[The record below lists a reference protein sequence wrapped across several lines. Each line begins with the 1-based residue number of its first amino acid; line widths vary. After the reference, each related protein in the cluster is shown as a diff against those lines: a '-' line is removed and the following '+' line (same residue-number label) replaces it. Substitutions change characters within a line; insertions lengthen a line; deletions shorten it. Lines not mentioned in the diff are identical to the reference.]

1 MKNSKNFNIFIL
13 WSVVIF
19 MILIMIFPG
28 SIVLGEETKSV
39 QNDGAVEITSTT
51 FESNTV
57 AKDISNNLRI
67 DYKILNKDKLKDGD
81 KIVISLPDIFKDIEP
96 KCPDQHFK
104 DFDVKDGV
112 VTLTFNENVEKAVT
126 GYMIIRF
133 VGNSNIRKG
142 ISYPVSIDL
151 NGKPSTIYI
160 TGEEYSHPSSGRQ
173 YPLMYKTADLPMAA
187 TDKEQGRE
195 YYGEI
200 VDRNKP
206 IKYFVEI
213 NLGDGSDP
221 NTRSYLRNAQFVD
234 NIPKGMALDV
244 NSIKIIKGNYF
255 EKNNKDNYDWLPKDV
270 TRDFLERNDGIIA
283 NTKHLEINFGDI
295 RYERYTVIYETRI
308 TSTESGYLN
317 DAKLYYD
324 DDKEL
329 PSKHY
334 SKLSKDAGALNVYK
348 YVDKTKVKNNPNDQK
363 IKYDIKFDS
372 YGYFFKNTLNI
383 IDKLDPRLSDIKI
396 TSTDQFITDFN
407 ENTKEL
413 VIKNSNGDIDAK
425 KPAYITIEA
434 SMKNVSPG
442 DEVKNIA
449 YINGNPTNE
458 VSTKKNPLVEIIKVS
473 KDDAESNLLEG
484 AVFKLTTKGGKA
496 VKDVYNQYIKT
507 FTSSSEGPIKFE
519 LPNGDY
525 KLEEIKAPKGYK
537 LDKTTIGFTVNDE
550 SKIVKLIVKDEPL
563 PTSCNLV
570 INKINEKGVPILG
583 ARFKFFK
590 EESPKKPIKFAYN
603 KNSKVYELDQMGDGK
618 LTPSKNDASF
628 KINNLPYGKYILKE
642 VQAPKGYKLSEDIY
656 ITLDYKKSFYKI
668 GKEGEEI
675 ILNKNTET
683 NTYDISVKN
692 IPRIILPETGGSGT
706 FKFSFIGIT
715 LLAGVL
721 SLLVT
726 TEFILRERKN

>member
-1 MKNSKNFNIFIL
+1 MKNSKNFNIFTL
-13 WSVVIF
+13 WSVVIS
-19 MILIMIFPG
+19 MIVIMIFPG
-28 SIVLGEETKSV
+28 SIVLGEESKSV

-96 KCPDQHFK
+96 KCHDQHFK

-142 ISYPVSIDL
+142 VSYPVSIDL
-151 NGKPSTIYI
+151 NGKPSTVYI
-160 TGEEYSHPSSGRQ
+160 TGEEYSHPSSGGQ
-173 YPLMYKTADLPMAA
+173 YPLMYKTADLPTAA

-213 NLGDGSDP
+213 NLGDGVNP
-221 NTRSYLRNAQFVD
+221 NTRSYLSNADFFD

-244 NSIKIIKGNYF
+244 NSICIKRMGY
-255 EKNNKDNYDWLPKDV
+255 YDERSSDV
-270 TRDFLERNDGIIA
+270 TKGFWESNRIKAD
-283 NTKHLEINFGDI
+283 TKHLEINFGDI
-295 RYERYTVIYETRI
+295 IYERYTVIYEARI

-372 YGYFFKNTLNI
+372 YGYFFKDTLNI

-396 TSTDQFITDFN
+396 TATDQFITDFD

-434 SMKNVSPG
+434 SMKNVGPG
-442 DEVKNIA
+442 EVVKNIA
-449 YINGNPTNE
+449 YVNGNPTNE
-458 VSTKKNPLVEIIKVS
+458 VSTRKNPIVEFILS
-473 KDDAESNLLEG
+473 AEYDDLSLLEG
-484 AVFKLTTKGGKA
+484 AVFKLTTKEGET
-496 VKDVYNQYIKT
+496 VRDIYNEEIKT
-507 FTSSSEGPIKFE
+507 FTFKNGEPLRFE
-519 LPNGDY
+519 LPDGVYN
-525 KLEEIKAPKGYK
+525 LEQIKAPDGYELNK
-537 LDKTTIGFTVNDE
+537 TPIQFIVNEYSKVVKVPWEGNPIKTTVNLA
-550 SKIVKLIVKDEPL
+550 IH
-563 PTSCNLV
+563 
-570 INKINEKGVPILG
+570 KINEKGIPILG
-583 ARFKFFK
+583 ANFKLFK

-603 KNSKVYELDQMGDGK
+603 KNLKVYELDPMGGGK
-618 LTPSKNDASF
+618 LIPSKDGASF

-642 VQAPKGYKLSEDIY
+642 VKAPKGYKLSDDIY
-656 ITLDYKKSFYKI
+656 ITLDFEESFYRV
-668 GKEGEEI
+668 GKQGKKI

-683 NTYDISVKN
+683 NTYDISVEN
-692 IPRIILPETGGSGT
+692 VPRIILPETGGSGT
-706 FKFSFIGIT
+706 SKFSFIGIT

-721 SLLVT
+721 SLVST
-726 TEFILRERKN
+726 TEFILKEREN

>member
-1 MKNSKNFNIFIL
+1 MKNSKNFNIFTL
-13 WSVVIF
+13 WSVVIS
-19 MILIMIFPG
+19 MIVIMIFPG
-28 SIVLGEETKSV
+28 SIVLGEESKSV

-142 ISYPVSIDL
+142 VSYPVSIDL
-151 NGKPSTIYI
+151 NGKPSTVYI
-160 TGEEYSHPSSGRQ
+160 TGEEYSNPSSGGQ
-173 YPLMYKTADLPMAA
+173 YPLMYKTADLPTAA

-213 NLGDGSDP
+213 NLGDGVNP
-221 NTRSYLRNAQFVD
+221 NTRSYLSNADFFD

-244 NSIKIIKGNYF
+244 NSICIKRMGY
-255 EKNNKDNYDWLPKDV
+255 YDERSSDV
-270 TRDFLERNDGIIA
+270 TKDFWESNRIKAD
-283 NTKHLEINFGDI
+283 TKHLEINFGDI

-372 YGYFFKNTLNI
+372 YGYFFKDTLNI

-396 TSTDQFITDFN
+396 TATDQFITDFD

-434 SMKNVSPG
+434 SMKNVGPG
-442 DEVKNIA
+442 EVVKNIA
-449 YINGNPTNE
+449 YVNGNPTNE
-458 VSTKKNPLVEIIKVS
+458 VSTRKNPIVEFILS
-473 KDDAESNLLEG
+473 SEYDDPSLLEG
-484 AVFKLTTKGGKA
+484 AVFKLTTKEGET
-496 VKDVYNQYIKT
+496 VRDIYNEEIKT
-507 FTSSSEGPIKFE
+507 FTFKNGDPLRFE
-519 LPNGDY
+519 LPDGVYN
-525 KLEEIKAPKGYK
+525 LEQIKAPEGYELNK
-537 LDKTTIGFTVNDE
+537 TPIQFIVNEDSKVVKVPWEGNPIKTTVNLA
-550 SKIVKLIVKDEPL
+550 IH
-563 PTSCNLV
+563 
-570 INKINEKGVPILG
+570 KINEKGLPILG
-583 ARFKFFK
+583 ANFKLFK

-603 KNSKVYELDQMGDGK
+603 KNLKVYELDPMGGGK
-618 LTPSKNDASF
+618 LIPSKDGASF

-642 VQAPKGYKLSEDIY
+642 VKAPKGYKLSDDIY
-656 ITLDYKKSFYKI
+656 ITLDSEESFYRV
-668 GKEGEEI
+668 GKQGEKI

-683 NTYDISVKN
+683 NTYDISVEN
-692 IPRIILPETGGSGT
+692 VPRIILPETGGSGT
-706 FKFSFIGIT
+706 SKFSFIGIT
-715 LLAGVL
+715 LLAAVL
-721 SLLVT
+721 SLVST
-726 TEFILRERKN
+726 TEFVLKEREN

>member
-1 MKNSKNFNIFIL
+1 MKNSKNFNIFTL
-13 WSVVIF
+13 WSVVIS
-19 MILIMIFPG
+19 MIVIMIFPG
-28 SIVLGEETKSV
+28 SIVLGEESKSV

-142 ISYPVSIDL
+142 VSYPVSIDL
-151 NGKPSTIYI
+151 NGKPSTVYI
-160 TGEEYSHPSSGRQ
+160 TGEEYSHPSSGGQ
-173 YPLMYKTADLPMAA
+173 YPLMYKTADLPTAA

-213 NLGDGSDP
+213 NLGDGVNP
-221 NTRSYLRNAQFVD
+221 NTRSYLSNADFFD

-244 NSIKIIKGNYF
+244 NSISIKRMGY
-255 EKNNKDNYDWLPKDV
+255 YDERSSDV
-270 TRDFLERNDGIIA
+270 TKDFWESNRIKAD
-283 NTKHLEINFGDI
+283 TKHLEINFGDI

-348 YVDKTKVKNNPNDQK
+348 YVDKTKVTNNPNDQK

-372 YGYFFKNTLNI
+372 YGYFFKDTLNI

-396 TSTDQFITDFN
+396 TATDQFITDFY

-434 SMKNVSPG
+434 SMKNVGPG
-442 DEVKNIA
+442 EVVKNIA
-449 YINGNPTNE
+449 YVNGNPTNE
-458 VSTKKNPLVEIIKVS
+458 VSTRKNPIVEFILS
-473 KDDAESNLLEG
+473 AEYYDPSLLEG
-484 AVFKLTTKGGKA
+484 AVFKLTTKEGET
-496 VKDVYNQYIKT
+496 VRDIYNEEIKT
-507 FTSSSEGPIKFE
+507 FTFKNGEPLRFE
-519 LPNGDY
+519 LPDGVYN
-525 KLEEIKAPKGYK
+525 LEQIKAPEGYELNK
-537 LDKTTIGFTVNDE
+537 TPIQFIVNEDSKVVKVPWEGNPIKTTVNLA
-550 SKIVKLIVKDEPL
+550 IH
-563 PTSCNLV
+563 
-570 INKINEKGVPILG
+570 KINEKGLPILG
-583 ARFKFFK
+583 ANFKLFK

-603 KNSKVYELDQMGDGK
+603 KNFKVYELDPMGGGK
-618 LTPSKNDASF
+618 LIPSKDGASF

-642 VQAPKGYKLSEDIY
+642 VKAPKGYKLSDDIY
-656 ITLDYKKSFYKI
+656 ITLDFEESFYRV
-668 GKEGEEI
+668 GKQGEKI

-683 NTYDISVKN
+683 NTYDISVEN
-692 IPRIILPETGGSGT
+692 VPRIILPETGGSGT
-706 FKFSFIGIT
+706 SKFSFIGIT

-721 SLLVT
+721 SLVST
-726 TEFILRERKN
+726 TEFVLKEREN

>member
-1 MKNSKNFNIFIL
+1 MKNSKNFNIFTL
-13 WSVVIF
+13 WSVVIS
-19 MILIMIFPG
+19 MILIMISPG
-28 SIVLGEETKSV
+28 IIVLGEETKSV

-57 AKDISNNLRI
+57 AKGISNNLRI

-96 KCPDQHFK
+96 KCHDQHFK

-142 ISYPVSIDL
+142 VSYPVSIDL
-151 NGKPSTIYI
+151 NGKPSTVYI
-160 TGEEYSHPSSGRQ
+160 TGEEYSNSSSGGQ
-173 YPLMYKTADLPMAA
+173 YPLMYKTADLPTAA

-213 NLGDGSDP
+213 NLGDGVNP
-221 NTRSYLRNAQFVD
+221 NTRSYLSNADFFD

-244 NSIKIIKGNYF
+244 NSICIKRMGY
-255 EKNNKDNYDWLPKDV
+255 YDERSSDV
-270 TRDFLERNDGIIA
+270 TKDFGESNRIKAD
-283 NTKHLEINFGDI
+283 TKHLEINFGDI

-348 YVDKTKVKNNPNDQK
+348 YVDKTKVTNNPNDQK

-372 YGYFFKNTLNI
+372 YGYFFKDTLNI

-396 TSTDQFITDFN
+396 TATDQFITDFY

-434 SMKNVSPG
+434 SMKNVGPG
-442 DEVKNIA
+442 EVVKNIA
-449 YINGNPTNE
+449 YVNGNPTNE
-458 VSTKKNPLVEIIKVS
+458 VSTRKNPIVEIIKVS
-473 KDDAESNLLEG
+473 KDDVESNLLEG
-484 AVFKLTTKGGKA
+484 AVFKLTTKDGKT
-496 VKDVYNQYIKT
+496 VKDVYNQLVKT
-507 FTSSSEGPIKFE
+507 FTTNSEGPIRFE

-525 KLEEIKAPKGYK
+525 KLEEIKAPNGYK
-537 LDKTTIGFTVNDE
+537 LDQTPIEFTVNDE
-550 SKIVKLIVKDEPL
+550 SKIVKVVAKDEPL
-563 PTSCNLV
+563 PTTCNLV
-570 INKINEKGVPILG
+570 INKINEKEIPILG
-583 ARFKFFK
+583 AKFKLF
-590 EESPKKPIKFAYN
+590 EESNPKKVLKFSSQ
-603 KNSKVYELDQMGDGK
+603 KNNYELNQNGVGK
-618 LTPSKNDASF
+618 LTPSGKNASF
-628 KINNLPYGKYILKE
+628 KINNLPYGNYILKE
-642 VQAPKGYKLSEDIY
+642 VQAPKGYKLSDDIY
-656 ITLDYKKSFYKI
+656 ITLGFEESFYRV
-668 GKEGEEI
+668 GKQGEKI

-683 NTYDISVKN
+683 NTYDISAENV
-692 IPRIILPETGGSGT
+692 PRIILPETGGSGT
-706 FKFSFIGIT
+706 SKFSFIGIT

-721 SLLVT
+721 SIVSTIKFVLK
-726 TEFILRERKN
+726 EREN

>member
-1 MKNSKNFNIFIL
+1 MKNSKNFNIFTL
-13 WSVVIF
+13 WLVVIF

-142 ISYPVSIDL
+142 VSYPVSIDL
-151 NGKPSTIYI
+151 NGKPSTVYI
-160 TGEEYSHPSSGRQ
+160 TGEEYSHPSSGGQ
-173 YPLMYKTADLPMAA
+173 YPLMYKTADLPTAA

-213 NLGDGSDP
+213 NLGDGVNP
-221 NTRSYLRNAQFVD
+221 NTRSYLSNADFFD

-244 NSIKIIKGNYF
+244 NSICIKRMGY
-255 EKNNKDNYDWLPKDV
+255 YDERSSDV
-270 TRDFLERNDGIIA
+270 TKDFWESNRIKAD
-283 NTKHLEINFGDI
+283 TKHLEINFGDI

-372 YGYFFKNTLNI
+372 YGYFFKDTLNI

-396 TSTDQFITDFN
+396 TATDQFITDFN

-434 SMKNVSPG
+434 SMKNVGPG
-442 DEVKNIA
+442 EVVKNIA
-449 YINGNPTNE
+449 YVNGNPTNE
-458 VSTKKNPLVEIIKVS
+458 VSTRKNPIVEFILS
-473 KDDAESNLLEG
+473 AEYDDPSLLEG
-484 AVFKLTTKGGKA
+484 AVFKLTTKEGET
-496 VKDVYNQYIKT
+496 VRDIYNEEIKT
-507 FTSSSEGPIKFE
+507 FTFKNGEPLRFE
-519 LPNGDY
+519 LPDGVYN
-525 KLEEIKAPKGYK
+525 LEQIKAPEGYELNK
-537 LDKTTIGFTVNDE
+537 TPIQFIVNEDSKVVKVPWEGNPIKTTVNLA
-550 SKIVKLIVKDEPL
+550 IH
-563 PTSCNLV
+563 
-570 INKINEKGVPILG
+570 KINEKGLPILG
-583 ARFKFFK
+583 SNFKLFK

-603 KNSKVYELDQMGDGK
+603 KNFKVYELDPMGGGK
-618 LTPSKNDASF
+618 LIPSKDGASF

-642 VQAPKGYKLSEDIY
+642 VKAPKGYKLSDDIY
-656 ITLDYKKSFYKI
+656 ITLGYEKSFYKI

-683 NTYDISVKN
+683 NTYDISVEN
-692 IPRIILPETGGSGT
+692 VPRIILPETGGSGT
-706 FKFSFIGIT
+706 SKFSFIGIT

-721 SLLVT
+721 SLVST
-726 TEFILRERKN
+726 TEFVLKEREN

>member
-1 MKNSKNFNIFIL
+1 MKNSKNFNIFTL
-13 WSVVIF
+13 WSVVIS
-19 MILIMIFPG
+19 MILIMISPG
-28 SIVLGEETKSV
+28 SIVLGEEAKSV

-142 ISYPVSIDL
+142 VSYPVSIDL
-151 NGKPSTIYI
+151 NGKPSTVYI
-160 TGEEYSHPSSGRQ
+160 TGEEYSHPSSGGQ
-173 YPLMYKTADLPMAA
+173 YPLMYKTADLPTAA
-187 TDKEQGRE
+187 TDKEQGKE

-213 NLGDGSDP
+213 NLGDGVNP
-221 NTRSYLRNAQFVD
+221 NTRSYLSNADFFD

-244 NSIKIIKGNYF
+244 NSICIKRMGY
-255 EKNNKDNYDWLPKDV
+255 YDERSSDV
-270 TRDFLERNDGIIA
+270 TKDFWDSNRIKAD
-283 NTKHLEINFGDI
+283 TKHLEINFGDI

-308 TSTESGYLN
+308 TSTESRYLN

-372 YGYFFKNTLNI
+372 YGYFFKDTLNI

-396 TSTDQFITDFN
+396 TATDQFITDFD

-434 SMKNVSPG
+434 SMKNVGPG
-442 DEVKNIA
+442 EVVKNIA
-449 YINGNPTNE
+449 YVNGNPTNE
-458 VSTKKNPLVEIIKVS
+458 VSTRKNPIVEFILS
-473 KDDAESNLLEG
+473 AEYDDLSLLEG
-484 AVFKLTTKGGKA
+484 AVFKLTTKEGET
-496 VKDVYNQYIKT
+496 VRDIYNEEIKT
-507 FTSSSEGPIKFE
+507 FTFKNGEPVSFE
-519 LPNGDY
+519 LPDGVYN
-525 KLEEIKAPKGYK
+525 LEQIKAPEGYE
-537 LDKTTIGFTVNDE
+537 LNKTPIQFIVNED
-550 SKIVKLIVKDEPL
+550 SKVVKVPWEENPIKTNV
-563 PTSCNLV
+563 NLA
-570 INKINEKGVPILG
+570 IHKINEKGLPILG
-583 ARFKFFK
+583 ANFKLFK

-603 KNSKVYELDQMGDGK
+603 KNFKVYELDPMGGGK
-618 LTPSKNDASF
+618 LIPSKDGASF

-642 VQAPKGYKLSEDIY
+642 VKAPKGYKLSDDIY
-656 ITLDYKKSFYKI
+656 ITLDFEESFYRV
-668 GKEGEEI
+668 GKEGKKI

-683 NTYDISVKN
+683 NTYDISVEN
-692 IPRIILPETGGSGT
+692 VPRIILPETGGSGT
-706 FKFSFIGIT
+706 SKFSFIGIT

-721 SLLVT
+721 SLVST
-726 TEFILRERKN
+726 TEFVLKEREN

>member
-1 MKNSKNFNIFIL
+1 MKNSKNFNIFTL
-13 WSVVIF
+13 WSVVIS
-19 MILIMIFPG
+19 MILIMISPG

-142 ISYPVSIDL
+142 VSYPVSIDL
-151 NGKPSTIYI
+151 NGKPSTVYI
-160 TGEEYSHPSSGRQ
+160 TGEEYSHPSSGGQ
-173 YPLMYKTADLPMAA
+173 YPLMYKTADLPTAA

-213 NLGDGSDP
+213 NLGDGVNT
-221 NTRSYLRNAQFVD
+221 NTRSYLSNADFFD

-244 NSIKIIKGNYF
+244 NSICIKRMGY
-255 EKNNKDNYDWLPKDV
+255 YDERSSDV
-270 TRDFLERNDGIIA
+270 TKDFWESNRIKAD
-283 NTKHLEINFGDI
+283 TKHLEINFGDI

-372 YGYFFKNTLNI
+372 YGYFFKDTLNI

-396 TSTDQFITDFN
+396 TATDQFITDFD

-434 SMKNVSPG
+434 SMKNVGPG
-442 DEVKNIA
+442 EVVKNIA
-449 YINGNPTNE
+449 YVNGNPTNE
-458 VSTKKNPLVEIIKVS
+458 VSTRKNPIVEFILS
-473 KDDAESNLLEG
+473 AEYHDPSLLEG
-484 AVFKLTTKGGKA
+484 AVFKLTTKEGET
-496 VKDVYNQYIKT
+496 VRDIYNEEIKT
-507 FTSSSEGPIKFE
+507 FTFKNGDPLRFE
-519 LPNGDY
+519 LPDGVYN
-525 KLEEIKAPKGYK
+525 LEQIKAPEGYELNK
-537 LDKTTIGFTVNDE
+537 TPIQFIVNEDSKVVKVPWEGNPIKTTVNLA
-550 SKIVKLIVKDEPL
+550 IH
-563 PTSCNLV
+563 
-570 INKINEKGVPILG
+570 KINEKGVPILG
-583 ARFKFFK
+583 ANFKLFK

-603 KNSKVYELDQMGDGK
+603 KNLKVYELDPMGGGK
-618 LTPSKNDASF
+618 LIPSKDGASF

-642 VQAPKGYKLSEDIY
+642 VKAPKGYKLSDDIY
-656 ITLDYKKSFYKI
+656 ITLGFEESFYRV
-668 GKEGEEI
+668 GKQGEKI

-683 NTYDISVKN
+683 NTYDISVEN
-692 IPRIILPETGGSGT
+692 FPRIILPETGGSGT
-706 FKFSFIGIT
+706 SKFLFIGIT

-721 SLLVT
+721 SLVST
-726 TEFILRERKN
+726 TEFVLKEREN

>member
-1 MKNSKNFNIFIL
+1 MKNSKNFNIFTL
-13 WSVVIF
+13 WSVVIS
-19 MILIMIFPG
+19 MILIMISPG

-96 KCPDQHFK
+96 KCHDQHFK

-142 ISYPVSIDL
+142 VSYPVSIDL
-151 NGKPSTIYI
+151 NGKPSTVYI
-160 TGEEYSHPSSGRQ
+160 TGEEYSNSSSGGQ
-173 YPLMYKTADLPMAA
+173 YPLMYKTADLPTAA

-213 NLGDGSDP
+213 NLGDGVNP
-221 NTRSYLRNAQFVD
+221 NTRSYLSNADFFD

-244 NSIKIIKGNYF
+244 NSICIKRMGY
-255 EKNNKDNYDWLPKDV
+255 YDERSSDV
-270 TRDFLERNDGIIA
+270 TKDFWESNRIKAD
-283 NTKHLEINFGDI
+283 TKHLEINFGDI
-295 RYERYTVIYETRI
+295 RYERYTIIYETRI

-348 YVDKTKVKNNPNDQK
+348 YVDKTKVTNNPNDQK

-372 YGYFFKNTLNI
+372 YGYFFKDTLNI

-396 TSTDQFITDFN
+396 TATDQFITDFY

-413 VIKNSNGDIDAK
+413 VIKNSNGDIDVK

-434 SMKNVSPG
+434 SMKNVGPG
-442 DEVKNIA
+442 EVVKNIA
-449 YINGNPTNE
+449 YVNGNPTNE
-458 VSTKKNPLVEIIKVS
+458 VSTRKNPIVEIIKVS
-473 KDDAESNLLEG
+473 KDDVESNLLEG
-484 AVFKLTTKGGKA
+484 AVFKLTTKDGKT
-496 VKDVYNQYIKT
+496 VKDVYNQFVKT
-507 FTSSSEGPIKFE
+507 FTTNSEGPIRFE

-525 KLEEIKAPKGYK
+525 KLEEIKAPNGYK
-537 LDKTTIGFTVNDE
+537 LDQTPIEFTVNDE
-550 SKIVKLIVKDEPL
+550 SKIVKVVAKDEPL
-563 PTSCNLV
+563 PTTCNLV
-570 INKINEKGVPILG
+570 INKINEKEIPILG
-583 ARFKFFK
+583 AKFKLF
-590 EESPKKPIKFAYN
+590 EESNPKKVLKFSSQ
-603 KNSKVYELDQMGDGK
+603 KNNYELNQNGVGK
-618 LTPSKNDASF
+618 LTPSGKNASF
-628 KINNLPYGKYILKE
+628 KINNLPYGNYILKE
-642 VQAPKGYKLSEDIY
+642 VQAPKGYKLSDDIY
-656 ITLDYKKSFYKI
+656 ITLGFEESFYRV
-668 GKEGEEI
+668 GKQGEKI

-683 NTYDISVKN
+683 NTYDISVEN
-692 IPRIILPETGGSGT
+692 VPRIILPETGGSGT
-706 FKFSFIGIT
+706 SKFPLIGIT

-721 SLLVT
+721 SIVST
-726 TEFILRERKN
+726 TKFVLKEREN

>member
-1 MKNSKNFNIFIL
+1 MKNSKNFNIFTL
-13 WSVVIF
+13 WSVVIS
-19 MILIMIFPG
+19 MILIMISPG
-28 SIVLGEETKSV
+28 SIVLGEEEKSV

-142 ISYPVSIDL
+142 VSYPVSIDL
-151 NGKPSTIYI
+151 NGKPSTVYI
-160 TGEEYSHPSSGRQ
+160 TGEEYSHPSSGGQ
-173 YPLMYKTADLPMAA
+173 YPLMYKTADLPTAA

-213 NLGDGSDP
+213 NLGDGVNP
-221 NTRSYLRNAQFVD
+221 NTRSYLSNADFFD

-244 NSIKIIKGNYF
+244 NSICIKRMGY
-255 EKNNKDNYDWLPKDV
+255 YDERSSDV
-270 TRDFLERNDGIIA
+270 TKDFWESNRIKAD
-283 NTKHLEINFGDI
+283 TKHLEINFGDI

-372 YGYFFKNTLNI
+372 YGYFFKDTLNI

-396 TSTDQFITDFN
+396 TATDQFITDFD

-434 SMKNVSPG
+434 SMKNVGPG
-442 DEVKNIA
+442 EVVKNIA
-449 YINGNPTNE
+449 YVNGNPTNE
-458 VSTKKNPLVEIIKVS
+458 VSTKKNPIVEFILS
-473 KDDAESNLLEG
+473 AEYDDPSLLGG
-484 AVFKLTTKGGKA
+484 AVFKLTTKEGET
-496 VKDVYNQYIKT
+496 VRDIYNEEIKT
-507 FTSSSEGPIKFE
+507 FTFKNGDPLRFE
-519 LPNGDY
+519 LPDGVYN
-525 KLEEIKAPKGYK
+525 LEQIKAPEGYELNK
-537 LDKTTIGFTVNDE
+537 TPIQFIVNEDSKVVKVPWEGNPIKTTVNLA
-550 SKIVKLIVKDEPL
+550 IH
-563 PTSCNLV
+563 
-570 INKINEKGVPILG
+570 KINEKGVPILG
-583 ARFKFFK
+583 ANFKLFK

-603 KNSKVYELDQMGDGK
+603 KNLKVYELDPMGGGK
-618 LTPSKNDASF
+618 LIPSKDGASF

-642 VQAPKGYKLSEDIY
+642 VKAPKGYKLSDDIY
-656 ITLDYKKSFYKI
+656 ITLDFEESFYRV
-668 GKEGEEI
+668 GKEGKKI

-683 NTYDISVKN
+683 NTYDISVEN
-692 IPRIILPETGGSGT
+692 VPRIILPETGGSGT

-721 SLLVT
+721 SLVST
-726 TEFILRERKN
+726 TEFVLKEREN

>member
-1 MKNSKNFNIFIL
+1 MKNSKNFNIFTL
-13 WSVVIF
+13 WSVVIS
-19 MILIMIFPG
+19 MIVIMIFPG
-28 SIVLGEETKSV
+28 SIVLGKEAKSV

-142 ISYPVSIDL
+142 VSYPISIDL
-151 NGKPSTIYI
+151 NGKPSTVYI
-160 TGEEYSHPSSGRQ
+160 TGEEYSHPSSGGQ
-173 YPLMYKTADLPMAA
+173 YPLMYKTADLPTAA

-213 NLGDGSDP
+213 NLGDGVNP
-221 NTRSYLRNAQFVD
+221 NTRSYLSNADFFD

-244 NSIKIIKGNYF
+244 NSICIKRMGY
-255 EKNNKDNYDWLPKDV
+255 YDERSSDV
-270 TRDFLERNDGIIA
+270 TKDFWESNRIKAD
-283 NTKHLEINFGDI
+283 TKHLEINFGDI

-372 YGYFFKNTLNI
+372 YGYFFKDTLNI

-396 TSTDQFITDFN
+396 TATDQFITDFD

-434 SMKNVSPG
+434 SMKNVGPG
-442 DEVKNIA
+442 EVVKNIA
-449 YINGNPTNE
+449 YVNGNPTNE
-458 VSTKKNPLVEIIKVS
+458 VSTRKNPIVEFILS
-473 KDDAESNLLEG
+473 AEYDDPSLLEG
-484 AVFKLTTKGGKA
+484 AVFKLTTKEGET
-496 VKDVYNQYIKT
+496 VRDIYNEEIKT
-507 FTSSSEGPIKFE
+507 FTFENGEPVSFE
-519 LPNGDY
+519 LPDGVYN
-525 KLEEIKAPKGYK
+525 LEQIKAPEGYELNK
-537 LDKTTIGFTVNDE
+537 TPIQFIVNDDSKVVKVPWEGNPIKTTVNLA
-550 SKIVKLIVKDEPL
+550 IH
-563 PTSCNLV
+563 
-570 INKINEKGVPILG
+570 KINEKGVPILG
-583 ARFKFFK
+583 ANFKLFK
-590 EESPKKPIKFAYN
+590 EENPKKPIKFAYN
-603 KNSKVYELDQMGDGK
+603 KNLKVYELDPMGGGK
-618 LTPSKNDASF
+618 LIPSKDGASF

-642 VQAPKGYKLSEDIY
+642 VKAPKGYKLSDDIY
-656 ITLDYKKSFYKI
+656 ITLDFEESFYRV
-668 GKEGEEI
+668 GKEGKKI

-683 NTYDISVKN
+683 NTYDISVEN
-692 IPRIILPETGGSGT
+692 VPRIILPETGGSGT
-706 FKFSFIGIT
+706 SKFSFIGIT
-715 LLAGVL
+715 LLAAVL
-721 SLLVT
+721 SLVST
-726 TEFILRERKN
+726 TEFVLKEREN

>member
-1 MKNSKNFNIFIL
+1 MKNSKNFNIFTL
-13 WSVVIF
+13 WSVVIS
-19 MILIMIFPG
+19 MIVIMIFPG
-28 SIVLGEETKSV
+28 SIVLGEELKSV

-142 ISYPVSIDL
+142 VSYPVSIDL
-151 NGKPSTIYI
+151 NGKPSTVYI
-160 TGEEYSHPSSGRQ
+160 TGEEYSHPSSGGQ
-173 YPLMYKTADLPMAA
+173 YPLMYKTADLPTAA

-213 NLGDGSDP
+213 NLGDGVNP
-221 NTRSYLRNAQFVD
+221 NTRSYLSNADFFD

-244 NSIKIIKGNYF
+244 NSISIKRMGY
-255 EKNNKDNYDWLPKDV
+255 YDERSSDV
-270 TRDFLERNDGIIA
+270 TKDFWESNRIKAD
-283 NTKHLEINFGDI
+283 TKHLEINFGDI

-348 YVDKTKVKNNPNDQK
+348 YVDKTKVKNNPSDQK

-372 YGYFFKNTLNI
+372 YGYFFKDTLNI

-396 TSTDQFITDFN
+396 TATDQFITDFD

-434 SMKNVSPG
+434 SMKNVGPG
-442 DEVKNIA
+442 EVVKNIA
-449 YINGNPTNE
+449 YVNGNPTNE
-458 VSTKKNPLVEIIKVS
+458 VSTRKNPIVEFILS
-473 KDDAESNLLEG
+473 AEYDDPSLLEG
-484 AVFKLTTKGGKA
+484 AVFKLTTKEGET
-496 VKDVYNQYIKT
+496 VRDIYNEEIKT
-507 FTSSSEGPIKFE
+507 FTFKNGEPLRFE
-519 LPNGDY
+519 LPDGVYN
-525 KLEEIKAPKGYK
+525 LEQIKAPDGYELNK
-537 LDKTTIGFTVNDE
+537 TPIQFIVNEDSKVVKVPWEGNPIKTTVNLA
-550 SKIVKLIVKDEPL
+550 IH
-563 PTSCNLV
+563 
-570 INKINEKGVPILG
+570 KINEKGLPILG
-583 ARFKFFK
+583 ANFKLFK

-603 KNSKVYELDQMGDGK
+603 KNFKVYELDPMGGGK
-618 LTPSKNDASF
+618 LIPSKDGASF

-642 VQAPKGYKLSEDIY
+642 VKAPKGYKLSDDIY
-656 ITLDYKKSFYKI
+656 ITLDSEESFYRV
-668 GKEGEEI
+668 GKQGKKI

-683 NTYDISVKN
+683 NTYDISVEN
-692 IPRIILPETGGSGT
+692 VPRIILPETGGSGT
-706 FKFSFIGIT
+706 SKFSFIGIT

-721 SLLVT
+721 SLVST
-726 TEFILRERKN
+726 TEFVLKEREN

>member
-1 MKNSKNFNIFIL
+1 MKNSKNFNIFTL
-13 WSVVIF
+13 WSVVIS
-19 MILIMIFPG
+19 MILIMISPG
-28 SIVLGEETKSV
+28 IIVLGEETKSV

-96 KCPDQHFK
+96 KCHDQHFK

-142 ISYPVSIDL
+142 VSYPVSIDL
-151 NGKPSTIYI
+151 NGKPSTVYI
-160 TGEEYSHPSSGRQ
+160 TGEEYSNSSSGGQ
-173 YPLMYKTADLPMAA
+173 YPLMYKTADLPTAA

-213 NLGDGSDP
+213 NLGDGVNP
-221 NTRSYLRNAQFVD
+221 NTRSYLSNADFFD

-244 NSIKIIKGNYF
+244 NSICIKRMGY
-255 EKNNKDNYDWLPKDV
+255 YDERSSDV
-270 TRDFLERNDGIIA
+270 TKDFGESNRIKAD
-283 NTKHLEINFGDI
+283 TKHLEINFGDI

-348 YVDKTKVKNNPNDQK
+348 YVDKTKVTNNPNDKK

-372 YGYFFKNTLNI
+372 YGYFFKDTLNI

-396 TSTDQFITDFN
+396 TATDQFITDFY

-434 SMKNVSPG
+434 SMKNVGPG
-442 DEVKNIA
+442 EVVKNIA
-449 YINGNPTNE
+449 YVNGNPTNE
-458 VSTKKNPLVEIIKVS
+458 VSTRKNPIVEIIKVS
-473 KDDAESNLLEG
+473 KDDVESNLLEG
-484 AVFKLTTKGGKA
+484 AIFKLTTKDGKT
-496 VKDVYNQYIKT
+496 VKDVYNQVVKT
-507 FTSSSEGPIKFE
+507 FTTSSEGSISFE

-525 KLEEIKAPKGYK
+525 KLEEIKAPNGYK
-537 LDKTTIGFTVNDE
+537 LDQTPIEFTVNDE
-550 SKIVKLIVKDEPL
+550 SKIVKVVAKDDPL
-563 PTSCNLV
+563 PTTCNLV
-570 INKINEKGVPILG
+570 INKINEKEIPILG
-583 ARFKFFK
+583 AKFKLF
-590 EESPKKPIKFAYN
+590 EESNPKKVLKFSSQ
-603 KNSKVYELDQMGDGK
+603 KNNYELNQNGVGK
-618 LTPSKNDASF
+618 LTPSGKNASF
-628 KINNLPYGKYILKE
+628 KINNLPYGNYILKE
-642 VQAPKGYKLSEDIY
+642 VQAPKGYKLSDDIY
-656 ITLDYKKSFYKI
+656 ITLGFEESFYRV
-668 GKEGEEI
+668 GKEGEKI

-683 NTYDISVKN
+683 NTYDISVEN
-692 IPRIILPETGGSGT
+692 VPRIILPETGGSGT
-706 FKFSFIGIT
+706 SKFPLIVIT

-721 SLLVT
+721 SIVSTIKFVLK
-726 TEFILRERKN
+726 EREN

>member
-1 MKNSKNFNIFIL
+1 MKNSKNFNIFTL
-13 WSVVIF
+13 WSVVIS
-19 MILIMIFPG
+19 MIVIMIFPG
-28 SIVLGEETKSV
+28 SIVLGKESKSV

-142 ISYPVSIDL
+142 VSYPVSIDL
-151 NGKPSTIYI
+151 NGKPSTVYI
-160 TGEEYSHPSSGRQ
+160 TGEEYSHPSSGGQ
-173 YPLMYKTADLPMAA
+173 YPLMYKTADLPTAA

-195 YYGEI
+195 YYAEI

-213 NLGDGSDP
+213 NLGDGVNP
-221 NTRSYLRNAQFVD
+221 NTRSYLSNADFFD

-244 NSIKIIKGNYF
+244 NSICIKRMGY
-255 EKNNKDNYDWLPKDV
+255 YDERSSDV
-270 TRDFLERNDGIIA
+270 TKDFWESNRIKAD
-283 NTKHLEINFGDI
+283 TKHLEINFGDI

-372 YGYFFKNTLNI
+372 YGYFFKDTLNI

-396 TSTDQFITDFN
+396 TATDQFITDFD

-434 SMKNVSPG
+434 SMKNVGPG
-442 DEVKNIA
+442 EVVKNIA
-449 YINGNPTNE
+449 YVNGNPTNE
-458 VSTKKNPLVEIIKVS
+458 VSTRKNPIVKFLLSAEY
-473 KDDAESNLLEG
+473 DDPSLIEG
-484 AVFKLTTKGGKA
+484 AVFKLTTKEGET
-496 VKDVYNQYIKT
+496 VRDIYNEEIKT
-507 FTSSSEGPIKFE
+507 FTFKNGESVSFE
-519 LPNGDY
+519 LPDGVYN
-525 KLEEIKAPKGYK
+525 LEQIKAPEGYELNK
-537 LDKTTIGFTVNDE
+537 TPIQFIVNEDSKVVKVPWEGNPIKTTVNLA
-550 SKIVKLIVKDEPL
+550 IH
-563 PTSCNLV
+563 
-570 INKINEKGVPILG
+570 KINEKGLPILG
-583 ARFKFFK
+583 ANFKLFK

-603 KNSKVYELDQMGDGK
+603 KNFKVYELDPMGGGK
-618 LTPSKNDASF
+618 LIPSKDGASF

-642 VQAPKGYKLSEDIY
+642 VKAPKGYKLSDDIY
-656 ITLDYKKSFYKI
+656 ITLGFEESFYRV
-668 GKEGEEI
+668 GKQGEKI

-683 NTYDISVKN
+683 NTYDISVEN
-692 IPRIILPETGGSGT
+692 FPRIILPETGGSGT
-706 FKFSFIGIT
+706 SKFSFIGIT

-721 SLLVT
+721 SLVST
-726 TEFILRERKN
+726 TEFVLKEREN

>member
-1 MKNSKNFNIFIL
+1 MKNSKNFNIFTL
-13 WSVVIF
+13 WSVVIS
-19 MILIMIFPG
+19 MILIMISPG
-28 SIVLGEETKSV
+28 SIVLGEEAKSV

-142 ISYPVSIDL
+142 VSYPVSIDL
-151 NGKPSTIYI
+151 NGKPSTVYI
-160 TGEEYSHPSSGRQ
+160 TGEEYSHPSSGGQ
-173 YPLMYKTADLPMAA
+173 YPLMYKTADLPTAA

-213 NLGDGSDP
+213 NLGDGVNP
-221 NTRSYLRNAQFVD
+221 NTRSYLSNADFFD

-244 NSIKIIKGNYF
+244 NSICIKRMGY
-255 EKNNKDNYDWLPKDV
+255 YDERSSDV
-270 TRDFLERNDGIIA
+270 TKDFWESNRIKAD
-283 NTKHLEINFGDI
+283 TKHLEINFGDI

-372 YGYFFKNTLNI
+372 YGYFFKDTLNI

-396 TSTDQFITDFN
+396 TATDQFITDFD

-434 SMKNVSPG
+434 SMKNLGPG
-442 DEVKNIA
+442 EVVKNIA
-449 YINGNPTNE
+449 YVNGNPTNE
-458 VSTKKNPLVEIIKVS
+458 VSTRKNPIVEIIKVS
-473 KDDAESNLLEG
+473 KDDVESNLLEG
-484 AVFKLTTKGGKA
+484 AVFKLTTKDGKT
-496 VKDVYNQYIKT
+496 VKDVYNQGIEM
-507 FTSSSEGPIKFE
+507 FTTSSEGPIRFE

-525 KLEEIKAPKGYK
+525 KLEEIKAPNGYK
-537 LDKTTIGFTVNDE
+537 LDQTPIEFTVNDE
-550 SKIVKLIVKDEPL
+550 SKIVKVVAKDDPL
-563 PTSCNLV
+563 PTTCNLV
-570 INKINEKGVPILG
+570 INKINEKEIPILG
-583 ARFKFFK
+583 AKFKLF
-590 EESPKKPIKFAYN
+590 EESNPKKVLKFSSQ
-603 KNSKVYELDQMGDGK
+603 KNNYELNQNGVGK
-618 LTPSKNDASF
+618 LTPSGKNASF
-628 KINNLPYGKYILKE
+628 KINNLPYGNYILKE
-642 VQAPKGYKLSEDIY
+642 VQAPKGYKLSDDIY
-656 ITLDYKKSFYKI
+656 ITLGFEESFYRV
-668 GKEGEEI
+668 GKQGEKI

-683 NTYDISVKN
+683 NTYDISVEN
-692 IPRIILPETGGSGT
+692 VPRIILPETGGCGT
-706 FKFSFIGIT
+706 SKFSLIGIT

-721 SLLVT
+721 SIVST
-726 TEFILRERKN
+726 TKFVLKEREN

>member
-1 MKNSKNFNIFIL
+1 MKNSKNFNIFTL
-13 WSVVIF
+13 WSVVIS
-19 MILIMIFPG
+19 MIVIMIFPG
-28 SIVLGEETKSV
+28 SIVLGEESKSV

-142 ISYPVSIDL
+142 VSYPVSIDL
-151 NGKPSTIYI
+151 NGKPSTVYI
-160 TGEEYSHPSSGRQ
+160 TGEEYSHPSSGGQ
-173 YPLMYKTADLPMAA
+173 YPLMYKTADLPTAA

-213 NLGDGSDP
+213 NLGDGVNP
-221 NTRSYLRNAQFVD
+221 NTRSYLSNADFFD

-244 NSIKIIKGNYF
+244 NSICIKRMGY
-255 EKNNKDNYDWLPKDV
+255 YDERSSDV
-270 TRDFLERNDGIIA
+270 TKDFWESNRIKAD
-283 NTKHLEINFGDI
+283 TKHLEINFGDI

-334 SKLSKDAGALNVYK
+334 SKLSKDSGALNVYK
-348 YVDKTKVKNNPNDQK
+348 YVDKTKVKNNPSNQK

-372 YGYFFKNTLNI
+372 YGYFFKDTLNI

-396 TSTDQFITDFN
+396 TATDQFITDFD

-434 SMKNVSPG
+434 SMKNVGPG
-442 DEVKNIA
+442 EVVKNIA
-449 YINGNPTNE
+449 YVNGNPTNE
-458 VSTKKNPLVEIIKVS
+458 VSTKKNPIVEFILS
-473 KDDAESNLLEG
+473 AEYDDPSLLEG
-484 AVFKLTTKGGKA
+484 AVFKLTTKEGET
-496 VKDVYNQYIKT
+496 VRDIYNEEIKT
-507 FTSSSEGPIKFE
+507 FTFKNGEPLRFE
-519 LPNGDY
+519 LPDGVYN
-525 KLEEIKAPKGYK
+525 LEQIKAPDGYELNK
-537 LDKTTIGFTVNDE
+537 TPIQFIVNEDSKVVKVPWEGNPIKTTVNLA
-550 SKIVKLIVKDEPL
+550 IH
-563 PTSCNLV
+563 
-570 INKINEKGVPILG
+570 KINEKGLPILG
-583 ARFKFFK
+583 ANFKLFK

-603 KNSKVYELDQMGDGK
+603 KNLKVYELDPMGGGK
-618 LTPSKNDASF
+618 LIPSRDGASF

-642 VQAPKGYKLSEDIY
+642 VKAPKGYKLSDDIY
-656 ITLDYKKSFYKI
+656 ITLDSEESFYRV
-668 GKEGEEI
+668 GKQGKKI

-683 NTYDISVKN
+683 NTYDISVEN
-692 IPRIILPETGGSGT
+692 VPRIILPETGGSGT
-706 FKFSFIGIT
+706 SKFSFIGIT

-721 SLLVT
+721 SLVST
-726 TEFILRERKN
+726 TEFVLKEREN

>member
-1 MKNSKNFNIFIL
+1 MKNSKNFNIFTL
-13 WSVVIF
+13 WSVVIS
-19 MILIMIFPG
+19 MILIMISPG
-28 SIVLGEETKSV
+28 IIVLGEETKSV

-96 KCPDQHFK
+96 KCHDQHFK

-142 ISYPVSIDL
+142 VSYPVSIDL
-151 NGKPSTIYI
+151 NGKPSTVYI
-160 TGEEYSHPSSGRQ
+160 TGEEYSNSSSGGQ
-173 YPLMYKTADLPMAA
+173 YPLMYKTADLPTAA

-213 NLGDGSDP
+213 NLGDGVNP
-221 NTRSYLRNAQFVD
+221 NTRSYLSNADFFD

-244 NSIKIIKGNYF
+244 NSICIKRMGY
-255 EKNNKDNYDWLPKDV
+255 YDERSSDV
-270 TRDFLERNDGIIA
+270 TKDFWESNRIKAD
-283 NTKHLEINFGDI
+283 TKHLEINFGDI
-295 RYERYTVIYETRI
+295 RYERYTIIYETRI

-348 YVDKTKVKNNPNDQK
+348 YVDKTKVTNNPNDQK

-372 YGYFFKNTLNI
+372 YGYFFKDTLNI

-396 TSTDQFITDFN
+396 TATDQFITDFY

-413 VIKNSNGDIDAK
+413 VIKNSNGDIDVK

-434 SMKNVSPG
+434 SMKNVGPG
-442 DEVKNIA
+442 EVVKNIA
-449 YINGNPTNE
+449 YVNGNPTNE
-458 VSTKKNPLVEIIKVS
+458 VSTRKNPIVEIIKVS
-473 KDDAESNLLEG
+473 KDDVESNLLEG
-484 AVFKLTTKGGKA
+484 AVFKLTTKDGKT
-496 VKDVYNQYIKT
+496 VKDVYNQFVKT
-507 FTSSSEGPIKFE
+507 FTTNSEGPIRFE

-525 KLEEIKAPKGYK
+525 KLEEIKAPNGYK
-537 LDKTTIGFTVNDE
+537 LDQTPIEFTVNDE
-550 SKIVKLIVKDEPL
+550 SKIVKVVAKDEPL
-563 PTSCNLV
+563 PTTCNLV
-570 INKINEKGVPILG
+570 INKINEKEIPILG
-583 ARFKFFK
+583 AKFKLF
-590 EESPKKPIKFAYN
+590 EESNPKKVLKFSSQ
-603 KNSKVYELDQMGDGK
+603 KNNYELNQNGVGK
-618 LTPSKNDASF
+618 LTPSGKNASF
-628 KINNLPYGKYILKE
+628 KINNLPYGNYILKE
-642 VQAPKGYKLSEDIY
+642 VQAPKGYKLSDDIY
-656 ITLDYKKSFYKI
+656 ITLGFEESFYRV
-668 GKEGEEI
+668 GKQGEKI

-683 NTYDISVKN
+683 NTYDISVEN
-692 IPRIILPETGGSGT
+692 VPRIILPETGGSGT
-706 FKFSFIGIT
+706 SKFPLIGIT

-721 SLLVT
+721 SIVST
-726 TEFILRERKN
+726 TKFVLKEREN

>member
-1 MKNSKNFNIFIL
+1 MKNSKNFNIFTL
-13 WSVVIF
+13 WSVVIS
-19 MILIMIFPG
+19 MILIMISPG

-96 KCPDQHFK
+96 KCHDQHFK

-142 ISYPVSIDL
+142 VSYPVSIDL
-151 NGKPSTIYI
+151 NGKPSTVYI
-160 TGEEYSHPSSGRQ
+160 TGEEYSNSSSGGQ
-173 YPLMYKTADLPMAA
+173 YPLMYKTADLPTAA

-213 NLGDGSDP
+213 NLGDGVNP
-221 NTRSYLRNAQFVD
+221 NTRSYLSNADFFD

-244 NSIKIIKGNYF
+244 NSICIKRMGY
-255 EKNNKDNYDWLPKDV
+255 YDERSSDV
-270 TRDFLERNDGIIA
+270 TKDFWESNRIKAD
-283 NTKHLEINFGDI
+283 TKHLEINFGDI
-295 RYERYTVIYETRI
+295 RYERYTIIYETRI

-348 YVDKTKVKNNPNDQK
+348 YVDKTKVTNNPNDQK

-372 YGYFFKNTLNI
+372 YGYFFKDTLNI

-396 TSTDQFITDFN
+396 TATDQFITDFY

-413 VIKNSNGDIDAK
+413 VIKNSNGDIDVK

-434 SMKNVSPG
+434 SMKNVGPG
-442 DEVKNIA
+442 EVVKNIA
-449 YINGNPTNE
+449 YVNGNPTNE
-458 VSTKKNPLVEIIKVS
+458 VSTRKNPIVEIIKVS
-473 KDDAESNLLEG
+473 KDDVESNLLEG
-484 AVFKLTTKGGKA
+484 AVFKLTTKDGKT
-496 VKDVYNQYIKT
+496 VKDVYNQFVKT
-507 FTSSSEGPIKFE
+507 FTTNSEGPIRFE

-525 KLEEIKAPKGYK
+525 KLEEIKAPNGYK
-537 LDKTTIGFTVNDE
+537 LDQTPIEFTVNDE
-550 SKIVKLIVKDEPL
+550 SKIVKVVAKDDPL
-563 PTSCNLV
+563 STTCNLV
-570 INKINEKGVPILG
+570 INKINEKEIPILG
-583 ARFKFFK
+583 AKFKLF
-590 EESPKKPIKFAYN
+590 EESNPKKVLKFSSQ
-603 KNSKVYELDQMGDGK
+603 KNNYELNQNGVGK
-618 LTPSKNDASF
+618 LTPSGKNASF
-628 KINNLPYGKYILKE
+628 KINNLPYGNYILKE
-642 VQAPKGYKLSEDIY
+642 VQAPKGYKLSDDIY
-656 ITLDYKKSFYKI
+656 ITLGFEESFYRV
-668 GKEGEEI
+668 GKEGEKI

-692 IPRIILPETGGSGT
+692 VPRIILPETGGCGT
-706 FKFSFIGIT
+706 SKFSLIGIT

-721 SLLVT
+721 SIVST
-726 TEFILRERKN
+726 TKFVLKEREN

>member
-1 MKNSKNFNIFIL
+1 MKNSKNFNIFTL
-13 WSVVIF
+13 WSVVIS
-19 MILIMIFPG
+19 MILIMISPG
-28 SIVLGEETKSV
+28 IIVLGEETKSV

-96 KCPDQHFK
+96 KCHDQHFK

-142 ISYPVSIDL
+142 VSYPVSIDL
-151 NGKPSTIYI
+151 NGKPSTVYI
-160 TGEEYSHPSSGRQ
+160 TGEEYSNSSSGGQ
-173 YPLMYKTADLPMAA
+173 YPLMYKTADLPTAA

-213 NLGDGSDP
+213 NLGDGVNP
-221 NTRSYLRNAQFVD
+221 NTRSYLSNADFFD

-244 NSIKIIKGNYF
+244 NSICIKRMGY
-255 EKNNKDNYDWLPKDV
+255 YDERSSDV
-270 TRDFLERNDGIIA
+270 TKDFGESNRIKAD
-283 NTKHLEINFGDI
+283 TKHLEINFGDI

-372 YGYFFKNTLNI
+372 YGYFFKDTLNI

-396 TSTDQFITDFN
+396 TATDQFITDFY

-434 SMKNVSPG
+434 SMKNVGPG
-442 DEVKNIA
+442 EVVKNIA
-449 YINGNPTNE
+449 YVNGNPTNE
-458 VSTKKNPLVEIIKVS
+458 VSTRKNPIVEFILS
-473 KDDAESNLLEG
+473 AEYYDPSLLEG
-484 AVFKLTTKGGKA
+484 AVFKLTTKDGKT
-496 VKDVYNQYIKT
+496 VKDVYNQVLKT
-507 FTSSSEGPIKFE
+507 FTTSSEGPIRFE

-525 KLEEIKAPKGYK
+525 KLEEIKAPNGYK
-537 LDKTTIGFTVNDE
+537 LDQTPIEFTVNDE
-550 SKIVKLIVKDEPL
+550 SKIVKVVAKDEPL
-563 PTSCNLV
+563 PTTCNLV
-570 INKINEKGVPILG
+570 INKINEKEIPILG
-583 ARFKFFK
+583 AKFKLF
-590 EESPKKPIKFAYN
+590 EESNPKKVLKFSSQ
-603 KNSKVYELDQMGDGK
+603 KNNYELNQNGVGK
-618 LTPSKNDASF
+618 LTPSGKNASF
-628 KINNLPYGKYILKE
+628 KINNLPYGNYILKE
-642 VQAPKGYKLSEDIY
+642 VQAPKGYKLSDDIY
-656 ITLDYKKSFYKI
+656 ITLGFEESFYRV
-668 GKEGEEI
+668 GKQGEKI

-683 NTYDISVKN
+683 NTYDISVEN
-692 IPRIILPETGGSGT
+692 VPRIILPETGGSGT
-706 FKFSFIGIT
+706 SKFPLIGIT

-721 SLLVT
+721 SIVSTIKFVLK
-726 TEFILRERKN
+726 EREN

>member
-1 MKNSKNFNIFIL
+1 MKKRKNCNIFTL
-13 WSVVIF
+13 WSIVIS
-19 MILIMIFPG
+19 MIVIMISPG
-28 SIVLGEETKSV
+28 SIVLGEEAKSV

-142 ISYPVSIDL
+142 VSYPVSIDL
-151 NGKPSTIYI
+151 NGKPSTVYI
-160 TGEEYSHPSSGRQ
+160 TGEEYSHPSSGGQ
-173 YPLMYKTADLPMAA
+173 YPLMYKTADLPTAA

-213 NLGDGSDP
+213 NLGDGVNP
-221 NTRSYLRNAQFVD
+221 NTRSYLSNADFFD

-244 NSIKIIKGNYF
+244 NSICIKRMGYHD
-255 EKNNKDNYDWLPKDV
+255 ERSSDV
-270 TRDFLERNDGIIA
+270 TKDFWESYRIKAD
-283 NTKHLEINFGDI
+283 TKHLEINFGDI
-295 RYERYTVIYETRI
+295 RYERYTIIYETRI

-348 YVDKTKVKNNPNDQK
+348 YVDKTKVTNNLNDQK

-372 YGYFFKNTLNI
+372 YGYFFKDTLNI

-396 TSTDQFITDFN
+396 TATDQFITDFD

-434 SMKNVSPG
+434 SMKNVGPG
-442 DEVKNIA
+442 EVVKNIA
-449 YINGNPTNE
+449 YVNGNPTNE
-458 VSTKKNPLVEIIKVS
+458 VSTRKNPIVKFVLSAEY
-473 KDDAESNLLEG
+473 DDPSLIEG
-484 AVFKLTTKGGKA
+484 AVFKLTTKEGET
-496 VKDVYNQYIKT
+496 VRDIYNEEIKT
-507 FTSSSEGPIKFE
+507 FTFKNGEPLRFE
-519 LPNGDY
+519 LPDGVYN
-525 KLEEIKAPKGYK
+525 LEQIKAPEGYELNK
-537 LDKTTIGFTVNDE
+537 TPIQFIVNEDSKVVKVPWEGNPIKTTVNLA
-550 SKIVKLIVKDEPL
+550 IH
-563 PTSCNLV
+563 
-570 INKINEKGVPILG
+570 KINEKGLPILG
-583 ARFKFFK
+583 ANFKLFK

-603 KNSKVYELDQMGDGK
+603 KNFKVYELDPMGGGK
-618 LTPSKNDASF
+618 LIPSKDGASF

-642 VQAPKGYKLSEDIY
+642 VKAPKGYKLSDDIY
-656 ITLDYKKSFYKI
+656 ITLDFEESFYRV
-668 GKEGEEI
+668 GKQGEKI

-683 NTYDISVKN
+683 NTYDISVEN
-692 IPRIILPETGGSGT
+692 VPRIILPETGGSGT
-706 FKFSFIGIT
+706 SKFSFIGIT
-715 LLAGVL
+715 LLAAVL
-721 SLLVT
+721 SLVST
-726 TEFILRERKN
+726 TEFVLKEREN

>member
-1 MKNSKNFNIFIL
+1 MKNSKNFNIFTL
-13 WSVVIF
+13 WSVVIS
-19 MILIMIFPG
+19 MIVIMIFPG
-28 SIVLGEETKSV
+28 SIVLGKEAKSV

-142 ISYPVSIDL
+142 VSYPVSIDL
-151 NGKPSTIYI
+151 NGKPSTVYI
-160 TGEEYSHPSSGRQ
+160 TGEEYSHPSSGGQ
-173 YPLMYKTADLPMAA
+173 YPLMYKTADLPTAA

-213 NLGDGSDP
+213 NLGDGVNP
-221 NTRSYLRNAQFVD
+221 NTRSYLSNADFFD

-244 NSIKIIKGNYF
+244 NSICIKRMGY
-255 EKNNKDNYDWLPKDV
+255 YDERSSDV
-270 TRDFLERNDGIIA
+270 TKDFWESNRIKAD
-283 NTKHLEINFGDI
+283 TKHLEINFGDI

-317 DAKLYYD
+317 DAKLYYY

-372 YGYFFKNTLNI
+372 YGYFFKDTLNI

-396 TSTDQFITDFN
+396 TATDQFITDFN

-434 SMKNVSPG
+434 SMKNVGPG
-442 DEVKNIA
+442 EVVKNIA
-449 YINGNPTNE
+449 YVNGNPTNE
-458 VSTKKNPLVEIIKVS
+458 VSTRKNPIVEFILS
-473 KDDAESNLLEG
+473 AEYDDPSLLEG
-484 AVFKLTTKGGKA
+484 AVFKLTTKEGET
-496 VKDVYNQYIKT
+496 VRDIYNEEIKT
-507 FTSSSEGPIKFE
+507 FTFKNGEPLRFE
-519 LPNGDY
+519 LPDGVYN
-525 KLEEIKAPKGYK
+525 LEQIKAPDGYE
-537 LDKTTIGFTVNDE
+537 LNKTPIQFIVNED
-550 SKIVKLIVKDEPL
+550 SKVVKVPWEGNPIKTNV
-563 PTSCNLV
+563 NLA
-570 INKINEKGVPILG
+570 IHKINEKGLPILG
-583 ARFKFFK
+583 ANFKLFK

-603 KNSKVYELDQMGDGK
+603 KNFKVYELDPMGGGK
-618 LTPSKNDASF
+618 LIPSKDGASF

-642 VQAPKGYKLSEDIY
+642 VKAPKGYKLSDDIY
-656 ITLDYKKSFYKI
+656 MTLDFEESFYRV
-668 GKEGEEI
+668 GKQGEKI

-683 NTYDISVKN
+683 NTYDISVEN
-692 IPRIILPETGGSGT
+692 VPRIILPETGGSGT
-706 FKFSFIGIT
+706 SKFSFIGIT
-715 LLAGVL
+715 LLAAVL
-721 SLLVT
+721 SLVST
-726 TEFILRERKN
+726 TEFVLKEREN

>member
-1 MKNSKNFNIFIL
+1 MKNSKNFNIFTL
-13 WSVVIF
+13 WSVVIS
-19 MILIMIFPG
+19 MILIMISPG
-28 SIVLGEETKSV
+28 IIVLGEETKSV

-142 ISYPVSIDL
+142 VSYPVSIDL
-151 NGKPSTIYI
+151 NGKPSTVYI
-160 TGEEYSHPSSGRQ
+160 TGEEYSHPSSGGQ
-173 YPLMYKTADLPMAA
+173 YPLMYKTADLPTAA

-213 NLGDGSDP
+213 NLGDGVNP
-221 NTRSYLRNAQFVD
+221 NTRSYLSNADFFD

-244 NSIKIIKGNYF
+244 NSICIKRMGY
-255 EKNNKDNYDWLPKDV
+255 YDERSSDV
-270 TRDFLERNDGIIA
+270 TKDFWESNRIKAD
-283 NTKHLEINFGDI
+283 TKHLEINFGDI

-348 YVDKTKVKNNPNDQK
+348 YVDKTKVTNNPNDQK

-372 YGYFFKNTLNI
+372 YGYFFKDTLNI

-396 TSTDQFITDFN
+396 TATDQFITDFY

-434 SMKNVSPG
+434 SMKNVGPG
-442 DEVKNIA
+442 EVVKNIA
-449 YINGNPTNE
+449 YVNGNPTNE
-458 VSTKKNPLVEIIKVS
+458 VSTRKNPIVEFILS
-473 KDDAESNLLEG
+473 AEYYDPSLLEG
-484 AVFKLTTKGGKA
+484 AVFKLTTKEGET
-496 VKDVYNQYIKT
+496 VRDIYNEEIKT
-507 FTSSSEGPIKFE
+507 FTFKNGEPLRFE
-519 LPNGDY
+519 LPDGVYN
-525 KLEEIKAPKGYK
+525 LEQIKAPEGYELNK
-537 LDKTTIGFTVNDE
+537 TPIQFIVNEDSKVVKVPWEGNPIKTTVNLA
-550 SKIVKLIVKDEPL
+550 IH
-563 PTSCNLV
+563 
-570 INKINEKGVPILG
+570 KINEKGLPILG
-583 ARFKFFK
+583 ANFKLFK

-603 KNSKVYELDQMGDGK
+603 KNFKVYELDPMGGGK
-618 LTPSKNDASF
+618 LIPSKDGASF

-642 VQAPKGYKLSEDIY
+642 VKAPKGYKLSDDIY
-656 ITLDYKKSFYKI
+656 ITLDFEESFYRV
-668 GKEGEEI
+668 GKQGEKI

-683 NTYDISVKN
+683 NTYDISVEN
-692 IPRIILPETGGSGT
+692 VPRIILPETGGSGT
-706 FKFSFIGIT
+706 SKFSFIGIT
-715 LLAGVL
+715 LLAAVL
-721 SLLVT
+721 SLVST
-726 TEFILRERKN
+726 TEFVLKEREN

>member
-1 MKNSKNFNIFIL
+1 MKNSKNFNIFTL
-13 WSVVIF
+13 WSVVIS
-19 MILIMIFPG
+19 MIVIMIFPG
-28 SIVLGEETKSV
+28 SIVLGEESKSV

-142 ISYPVSIDL
+142 VSYPVSIDL
-151 NGKPSTIYI
+151 NGKPSTVYI
-160 TGEEYSHPSSGRQ
+160 TGEEYSHPSSGGQ
-173 YPLMYKTADLPMAA
+173 YPLMYKTADLPTAA

-213 NLGDGSDP
+213 NLGDGVNP
-221 NTRSYLRNAQFVD
+221 NTRSYLSNADFFD

-244 NSIKIIKGNYF
+244 NSICIKRMGY
-255 EKNNKDNYDWLPKDV
+255 YDERSSDV
-270 TRDFLERNDGIIA
+270 TKDFWESNRIKAD
-283 NTKHLEINFGDI
+283 TKHLEINFGDI

-334 SKLSKDAGALNVYK
+334 SKLSKDSGALNVYK

-372 YGYFFKNTLNI
+372 YGYFFKDTLNI

-396 TSTDQFITDFN
+396 TATDQFITDFD

-434 SMKNVSPG
+434 SMKNVGPG
-442 DEVKNIA
+442 EVVKNIA
-449 YINGNPTNE
+449 YVNGNPTNE
-458 VSTKKNPLVEIIKVS
+458 VSTKKNPIVEFILS
-473 KDDAESNLLEG
+473 AEYDDPSLLEG
-484 AVFKLTTKGGKA
+484 AVFKLTTKEGET
-496 VKDVYNQYIKT
+496 VRDIYNEEIKT
-507 FTSSSEGPIKFE
+507 FTFKNGEPLRFE
-519 LPNGDY
+519 LPDGVYN
-525 KLEEIKAPKGYK
+525 LEQIKAPDGYELNK
-537 LDKTTIGFTVNDE
+537 TPIQFIVNEDSKVVKVPWEGNPIKTTVNLA
-550 SKIVKLIVKDEPL
+550 IH
-563 PTSCNLV
+563 
-570 INKINEKGVPILG
+570 KINEKGLPILG
-583 ARFKFFK
+583 ANFKLFK

-603 KNSKVYELDQMGDGK
+603 KNLKVYELDPMGGGK
-618 LTPSKNDASF
+618 LIPSRDGASF

-642 VQAPKGYKLSEDIY
+642 VKAPKGYKLSDDIY
-656 ITLDYKKSFYKI
+656 ITLDFEESFYRV
-668 GKEGEEI
+668 GKQGKKI

-683 NTYDISVKN
+683 NTYDISVEN
-692 IPRIILPETGGSGT
+692 VPRIILPETGGSGT
-706 FKFSFIGIT
+706 SKFSFIGIT

-721 SLLVT
+721 SLVST
-726 TEFILRERKN
+726 TEFVLKEREN

>member
-1 MKNSKNFNIFIL
+1 MKNSKNFNIFTL
-13 WSVVIF
+13 WSVVIS
-19 MILIMIFPG
+19 MIVIMIFPG
-28 SIVLGEETKSV
+28 SIVLGKESKSV

-142 ISYPVSIDL
+142 VSYPVSIDL
-151 NGKPSTIYI
+151 NGKPSTVYI
-160 TGEEYSHPSSGRQ
+160 TGEEYSHPSSGGQ
-173 YPLMYKTADLPMAA
+173 YPLMYKTADLPTAA

-213 NLGDGSDP
+213 NLGDGVNP
-221 NTRSYLRNAQFVD
+221 NTRSYLSNADFFD

-244 NSIKIIKGNYF
+244 NSICIKRMGY
-255 EKNNKDNYDWLPKDV
+255 YDERSSDV
-270 TRDFLERNDGIIA
+270 TKDFWESNRIKAD
-283 NTKHLEINFGDI
+283 TKHLEINFGDI

-372 YGYFFKNTLNI
+372 YGYFFKDTLNI

-396 TSTDQFITDFN
+396 TATDQFITDFN

-434 SMKNVSPG
+434 SMKNVGPG
-442 DEVKNIA
+442 EVVKNIA
-449 YINGNPTNE
+449 YVNGNPTNE
-458 VSTKKNPLVEIIKVS
+458 VSTRKNPIVEFILS
-473 KDDAESNLLEG
+473 AEYDDPSLLEG
-484 AVFKLTTKGGKA
+484 AVFKLTTKEGET
-496 VKDVYNQYIKT
+496 VRDIYNEEIKT
-507 FTSSSEGPIKFE
+507 FTFKNGDPLRFE
-519 LPNGDY
+519 LPDGVYN
-525 KLEEIKAPKGYK
+525 LEQIKAPEGYE
-537 LDKTTIGFTVNDE
+537 LNKTTIQFIVNEDSKVVKVPWEGNPIKTTVNLA
-550 SKIVKLIVKDEPL
+550 IH
-563 PTSCNLV
+563 
-570 INKINEKGVPILG
+570 KINEKGVPILG
-583 ARFKFFK
+583 ANFKLFK

-603 KNSKVYELDQMGDGK
+603 KNLKVYELDPMGGGK
-618 LTPSKNDASF
+618 LIPSKDGASF

-642 VQAPKGYKLSEDIY
+642 VKAPKGYKLSDDIY
-656 ITLDYKKSFYKI
+656 ITLDFEESFYRV
-668 GKEGEEI
+668 GKEGKKI

-683 NTYDISVKN
+683 NTYDILVEN
-692 IPRIILPETGGSGT
+692 VPRIILPETGGSGT
-706 FKFSFIGIT
+706 SKFSFIGIT

-721 SLLVT
+721 SLVST
-726 TEFILRERKN
+726 TEFVLKEREN

>member
-1 MKNSKNFNIFIL
+1 MKNGKNFNIFTL
-13 WSVVIF
+13 WSVVIS
-19 MILIMIFPG
+19 MIVIMIFPG
-28 SIVLGEETKSV
+28 SIVLGKESKSV

-142 ISYPVSIDL
+142 VSYPVSIDL
-151 NGKPSTIYI
+151 NGKPSTVYI
-160 TGEEYSHPSSGRQ
+160 TGEEYSHPSSGGQ
-173 YPLMYKTADLPMAA
+173 YPLMYKTADLPTAA

-213 NLGDGSDP
+213 NLGDGVNP
-221 NTRSYLRNAQFVD
+221 NTRSYLSNADFFD

-244 NSIKIIKGNYF
+244 NSICIKRMGY
-255 EKNNKDNYDWLPKDV
+255 YDERSSDV
-270 TRDFLERNDGIIA
+270 TKDFWESNRIKAD
-283 NTKHLEINFGDI
+283 TKHLEINFGDI

-324 DDKEL
+324 DKEL

-348 YVDKTKVKNNPNDQK
+348 YVDKTKVKNNLNDQK

-372 YGYFFKNTLNI
+372 YGYFFKDTLNI

-396 TSTDQFITDFN
+396 TATDQFITDFD

-434 SMKNVSPG
+434 SMKNVGPG
-442 DEVKNIA
+442 EVVKNIA
-449 YINGNPTNE
+449 YVNGNPTNE
-458 VSTKKNPLVEIIKVS
+458 VSTRKNPIVEIIKVS
-473 KDDAESNLLEG
+473 KDDVESNLLEG
-484 AVFKLTTKGGKA
+484 AVFKLTTKDGKT
-496 VKDVYNQYIKT
+496 VKDVYNQLVKT
-507 FTSSSEGPIKFE
+507 FTTNSEGPIRFE

-525 KLEEIKAPKGYK
+525 KLEEIKAPNGYK
-537 LDKTTIGFTVNDE
+537 LDQTPIEFTVNDE
-550 SKIVKLIVKDEPL
+550 SKIVKVVAKDEPL
-563 PTSCNLV
+563 PTTCNLV
-570 INKINEKGVPILG
+570 INKINEKEIPILG
-583 ARFKFFK
+583 AKFKLF
-590 EESPKKPIKFAYN
+590 EESNPKKVLKFSSQ
-603 KNSKVYELDQMGDGK
+603 KNNYELNQNGVGK
-618 LTPSKNDASF
+618 LTPSGKNASF
-628 KINNLPYGKYILKE
+628 KINNLPYGNYILKE
-642 VQAPKGYKLSEDIY
+642 VQAPKGYKLSDDIY
-656 ITLDYKKSFYKI
+656 ITLGFEESFYRV
-668 GKEGEEI
+668 GKQGKKI

-683 NTYDISVKN
+683 NTYNISVEN
-692 IPRIILPETGGSGT
+692 VPRIILPETGGSGT
-706 FKFSFIGIT
+706 SKFSFIGIT
-715 LLAGVL
+715 LLACVL
-721 SLLVT
+721 SLVST
-726 TEFILRERKN
+726 TEFVLKEREN

>member
-1 MKNSKNFNIFIL
+1 MKNSKNFNIFTL
-13 WSVVIF
+13 WSVVIS
-19 MILIMIFPG
+19 MILIMISPG
-28 SIVLGEETKSV
+28 SIVLGEEAKSV

-142 ISYPVSIDL
+142 VSYPVSIDL
-151 NGKPSTIYI
+151 NGKPSTVYI
-160 TGEEYSHPSSGRQ
+160 TGEEYSHPSSGGQ
-173 YPLMYKTADLPMAA
+173 YPLMYKTADLPTAA

-213 NLGDGSDP
+213 NLGDGVNP
-221 NTRSYLRNAQFVD
+221 NTRSYLSNTDFFD

-244 NSIKIIKGNYF
+244 NSICIKRMGY
-255 EKNNKDNYDWLPKDV
+255 YDERSSDV
-270 TRDFLERNDGIIA
+270 TKDFWESNRIKAD
-283 NTKHLEINFGDI
+283 TKHLEINFGDI
-295 RYERYTVIYETRI
+295 RYERYTIIYETRI

-372 YGYFFKNTLNI
+372 YGYFFKDTLNI

-396 TSTDQFITDFN
+396 TATDQFITDFN

-434 SMKNVSPG
+434 SMKNVGPG
-442 DEVKNIA
+442 GVVKNIA
-449 YINGNPTNE
+449 YVNGNPTNE
-458 VSTKKNPLVEIIKVS
+458 VSTRKNPIVEFILS
-473 KDDAESNLLEG
+473 AEYDDPSLLEG
-484 AVFKLTTKGGKA
+484 SVFKLTTKEGET
-496 VKDVYNQYIKT
+496 VRDIYNEEIKT
-507 FTSSSEGPIKFE
+507 FTFKGGEPLRFE
-519 LPNGDY
+519 LPDGVYN
-525 KLEEIKAPKGYK
+525 LEQIKAPEGYELNK
-537 LDKTTIGFTVNDE
+537 TPIQFIVNEDSKVVKVPWEGNPIKTTVNLA
-550 SKIVKLIVKDEPL
+550 IH
-563 PTSCNLV
+563 
-570 INKINEKGVPILG
+570 KINEKGLPILG
-583 ARFKFFK
+583 ANFKLFK

-603 KNSKVYELDQMGDGK
+603 KNLKVYELDPMGGGK
-618 LTPSKNDASF
+618 LIPSKDGASF

-642 VQAPKGYKLSEDIY
+642 VKAPKGYKLSDDIY
-656 ITLDYKKSFYKI
+656 ITLGFEESFYRV
-668 GKEGEEI
+668 GKQGEKI

-683 NTYDISVKN
+683 NTYDISVEN
-692 IPRIILPETGGSGT
+692 VPRIILPETGGSGT
-706 FKFSFIGIT
+706 SKFSFIGIT
-715 LLAGVL
+715 LLAAVL
-721 SLLVT
+721 SLVST
-726 TEFILRERKN
+726 TEFVLKEREN

>member
-1 MKNSKNFNIFIL
+1 MKNSKNFNIFTL
-13 WSVVIF
+13 WSVVIS
-19 MILIMIFPG
+19 MIVIMIFPG
-28 SIVLGEETKSV
+28 SIVLGEESKSV

-142 ISYPVSIDL
+142 VSYPVSIDL
-151 NGKPSTIYI
+151 NGKPSTVYI
-160 TGEEYSHPSSGRQ
+160 TGEEYSNSSSGGQ
-173 YPLMYKTADLPMAA
+173 YPLMYKTADLPTAA

-213 NLGDGSDP
+213 NLGDGVNP
-221 NTRSYLRNAQFVD
+221 NTRSYLSNADFFD

-244 NSIKIIKGNYF
+244 NSICIKRMGYHD
-255 EKNNKDNYDWLPKDV
+255 ERSSDV
-270 TRDFLERNDGIIA
+270 TKDFWESNRIKAD
-283 NTKHLEINFGDI
+283 TKHLEINFGDI

-372 YGYFFKNTLNI
+372 YGYFFKDTLNI

-396 TSTDQFITDFN
+396 TATDQFITDFN

-434 SMKNVSPG
+434 SMKNVGPG
-442 DEVKNIA
+442 EVVKNIA
-449 YINGNPTNE
+449 YVNGNPTNE
-458 VSTKKNPLVEIIKVS
+458 VSTRKNPIVEFILS
-473 KDDAESNLLEG
+473 AEYDDPSLLEG
-484 AVFKLTTKGGKA
+484 AVFKLTTKQGET
-496 VKDVYNQYIKT
+496 VRDIYNEEIKT
-507 FTSSSEGPIKFE
+507 FTFKNGEPLRFE
-519 LPNGDY
+519 LPDGVYN
-525 KLEEIKAPKGYK
+525 LEQIKAPEGYELNK
-537 LDKTTIGFTVNDE
+537 TPIQFIVNEDSKVVKVPWEGNPIKTTVNLA
-550 SKIVKLIVKDEPL
+550 IH
-563 PTSCNLV
+563 
-570 INKINEKGVPILG
+570 KINEKGLPILG
-583 ARFKFFK
+583 SNFKLFK

-603 KNSKVYELDQMGDGK
+603 KNFKVYELDPMGGGK
-618 LTPSKNDASF
+618 LIPSKDGASF

-642 VQAPKGYKLSEDIY
+642 VKAPKGYKLSDDIY
-656 ITLDYKKSFYKI
+656 ITLGFEESFYRV
-668 GKEGEEI
+668 GKQGEKI

-683 NTYDISVKN
+683 NTYDISVEN
-692 IPRIILPETGGSGT
+692 VPRIILPETGGSGT
-706 FKFSFIGIT
+706 SKFSFIGIT

-721 SLLVT
+721 SLVST
-726 TEFILRERKN
+726 TEFVLKEREN

>member
-1 MKNSKNFNIFIL
+1 MKNSKNFNIFTL
-13 WSVVIF
+13 WSVVIS
-19 MILIMIFPG
+19 MILIMISPG
-28 SIVLGEETKSV
+28 IIVLGEETKSV

-142 ISYPVSIDL
+142 VSYPVSIDL
-151 NGKPSTIYI
+151 NGKPSTVYI
-160 TGEEYSHPSSGRQ
+160 TGEEYSHPSSGGQ
-173 YPLMYKTADLPMAA
+173 YPLMYKTADLPTAA

-213 NLGDGSDP
+213 NLGDGVNP
-221 NTRSYLRNAQFVD
+221 NTRSYLSNADFFD

-244 NSIKIIKGNYF
+244 NSICIKRMGY
-255 EKNNKDNYDWLPKDV
+255 YDERSSDV
-270 TRDFLERNDGIIA
+270 TKDFWESNRIKAD
-283 NTKHLEINFGDI
+283 TKHLEINFGDI

-324 DDKEL
+324 DKEL

-348 YVDKTKVKNNPNDQK
+348 YVDKTKVKNNLNDQK

-372 YGYFFKNTLNI
+372 YGYFFKDTLNI

-396 TSTDQFITDFN
+396 TATDQFITDFD

-434 SMKNVSPG
+434 SMKNVGPG
-442 DEVKNIA
+442 EVVKNIA
-449 YINGNPTNE
+449 YVNGNPTNE
-458 VSTKKNPLVEIIKVS
+458 VSTRKNPIVEFILS
-473 KDDAESNLLEG
+473 AEYYDPSLLEG
-484 AVFKLTTKGGKA
+484 AVFKLTTKEGET
-496 VKDVYNQYIKT
+496 VRDIYNEEIKT
-507 FTSSSEGPIKFE
+507 FTFKNGEPLRFE
-519 LPNGDY
+519 LPDGVYN
-525 KLEEIKAPKGYK
+525 LEQIKAPEGYELNK
-537 LDKTTIGFTVNDE
+537 TPIQFIVNEDSKVVKVPWEGNPIKTTVNLA
-550 SKIVKLIVKDEPL
+550 IH
-563 PTSCNLV
+563 
-570 INKINEKGVPILG
+570 KINEKGLPILG
-583 ARFKFFK
+583 ANFKLFK

-603 KNSKVYELDQMGDGK
+603 KNFKVYELDPMGGGK
-618 LTPSKNDASF
+618 LIPSKDGASF

-642 VQAPKGYKLSEDIY
+642 VKAPKGYKLSDDIY
-656 ITLDYKKSFYKI
+656 ITLDFEESFYRV
-668 GKEGEEI
+668 GKQGEKI

-683 NTYDISVKN
+683 NTYDISVEN
-692 IPRIILPETGGSGT
+692 VPRIILPETGGSGT
-706 FKFSFIGIT
+706 SKFSFIGIT
-715 LLAGVL
+715 LLAAVL
-721 SLLVT
+721 SLVST
-726 TEFILRERKN
+726 TEFVLKEREN

>member
-1 MKNSKNFNIFIL
+1 MKNSKNFNIFTL
-13 WSVVIF
+13 WSVVIS
-19 MILIMIFPG
+19 MIVIMIFPG
-28 SIVLGEETKSV
+28 SIVLGEESKSV

-142 ISYPVSIDL
+142 VSYPISIDL
-151 NGKPSTIYI
+151 NGKPSTVYI
-160 TGEEYSHPSSGRQ
+160 TGEEYSHPSSGGQ
-173 YPLMYKTADLPMAA
+173 YPLMYKTADLPTAA

-213 NLGDGSDP
+213 NLGDGVNP
-221 NTRSYLRNAQFVD
+221 NTRSYLSNADFFD

-244 NSIKIIKGNYF
+244 NSICIKRMGY
-255 EKNNKDNYDWLPKDV
+255 YDERSSDV
-270 TRDFLERNDGIIA
+270 TKDFWESNRIKAD
-283 NTKHLEINFGDI
+283 TKHLEINFGDI

-308 TSTESGYLN
+308 TSNESGYLN

-372 YGYFFKNTLNI
+372 YGYFFKDTLNI

-396 TSTDQFITDFN
+396 TATDQFITDFD

-434 SMKNVSPG
+434 SMKNVG
-442 DEVKNIA
+442 LGEVVKNIA
-449 YINGNPTNE
+449 YVNGNPTNE
-458 VSTKKNPLVEIIKVS
+458 VSTRKNPIVEFILS
-473 KDDAESNLLEG
+473 AEYDDPSLLEG
-484 AVFKLTTKGGKA
+484 AVFKLTTKEGET
-496 VKDVYNQYIKT
+496 VRDIYNEEIKT
-507 FTSSSEGPIKFE
+507 FTFENGEPVSFE
-519 LPNGDY
+519 LPDGVYN
-525 KLEEIKAPKGYK
+525 LEQIKAPEGYELNK
-537 LDKTTIGFTVNDE
+537 TPIQFIVNEDSKVVKVPWEGNPIKTTVNLA
-550 SKIVKLIVKDEPL
+550 IH
-563 PTSCNLV
+563 
-570 INKINEKGVPILG
+570 KINEKGVPILG
-583 ARFKFFK
+583 ANFKLFK
-590 EESPKKPIKFAYN
+590 EENPKKPIKFAYN
-603 KNSKVYELDQMGDGK
+603 KNLKVYELDPMGGGK
-618 LTPSKNDASF
+618 LIPSKDGASF

-642 VQAPKGYKLSEDIY
+642 VKAPKGYKLSDDIY
-656 ITLDYKKSFYKI
+656 ITLDFEESFYRV
-668 GKEGEEI
+668 GKEGKKI

-683 NTYDISVKN
+683 NTYDISVEN
-692 IPRIILPETGGSGT
+692 VPRIILPETGGSGT
-706 FKFSFIGIT
+706 SKFSFIGIT
-715 LLAGVL
+715 LLAAVL
-721 SLLVT
+721 SLVST
-726 TEFILRERKN
+726 TEFVLKEREN

>member
-1 MKNSKNFNIFIL
+1 MKNSKNFNIFTL
-13 WSVVIF
+13 WSVVIS
-19 MILIMIFPG
+19 MIVIMIFPG
-28 SIVLGEETKSV
+28 SIVLGEESKSV

-96 KCPDQHFK
+96 KCHDQHFK

-142 ISYPVSIDL
+142 VSYPVSIDL
-151 NGKPSTIYI
+151 NGKPSTVYI
-160 TGEEYSHPSSGRQ
+160 TGEEYSNSSSGGQ
-173 YPLMYKTADLPMAA
+173 YPLMYKTADLPTAA

-213 NLGDGSDP
+213 NLGDGVNP
-221 NTRSYLRNAQFVD
+221 NTRSYLSNADFFD

-244 NSIKIIKGNYF
+244 NSICIKRMGY
-255 EKNNKDNYDWLPKDV
+255 YDERSSDV
-270 TRDFLERNDGIIA
+270 TKDFWESNRIKADA
-283 NTKHLEINFGDI
+283 KHLEINFGDI

-348 YVDKTKVKNNPNDQK
+348 YVDKTKVTNNPNDQK

-372 YGYFFKNTLNI
+372 YGYFFKDTLNI

-396 TSTDQFITDFN
+396 TATDQFITDFY

-434 SMKNVSPG
+434 SMKNVGPG
-442 DEVKNIA
+442 EVVKNIA
-449 YINGNPTNE
+449 YVNGNPTNE
-458 VSTKKNPLVEIIKVS
+458 VSTRKNPIVEIIKVS
-473 KDDAESNLLEG
+473 KDDVESNLLEG
-484 AVFKLTTKGGKA
+484 AVFKLTTKDGKT
-496 VKDVYNQYIKT
+496 VKDVYNQLVKT
-507 FTSSSEGPIKFE
+507 FTTNSEGPIRFE

-525 KLEEIKAPKGYK
+525 KLEEIKAPNGYK
-537 LDKTTIGFTVNDE
+537 LDQTPIEFTVNDE
-550 SKIVKLIVKDEPL
+550 SKIVKVVAKDDPL
-563 PTSCNLV
+563 PTTCNLI
-570 INKINEKGVPILG
+570 INKINEKEIPILG
-583 ARFKFFK
+583 AKFKLF
-590 EESPKKPIKFAYN
+590 EESNPKKVLKFSSQ
-603 KNSKVYELDQMGDGK
+603 KNNYELNQNGVGK
-618 LTPSKNDASF
+618 LTPSGKNASF
-628 KINNLPYGKYILKE
+628 KINNLPYGNYILKE
-642 VQAPKGYKLSEDIY
+642 VQAPKGYKLSDDIY
-656 ITLDYKKSFYKI
+656 ITLGFEESFYRV
-668 GKEGEEI
+668 GKQGEKI

-683 NTYDISVKN
+683 NTYDISVEN
-692 IPRIILPETGGSGT
+692 VPRIILPETGGSGT
-706 FKFSFIGIT
+706 SKFSFIGIT

-721 SLLVT
+721 SIVSTIKFVLK
-726 TEFILRERKN
+726 EREN

>member
-1 MKNSKNFNIFIL
+1 MKNSKNFNIFTL
-13 WSVVIF
+13 WSVVIS
-19 MILIMIFPG
+19 MIVIMIFPG
-28 SIVLGEETKSV
+28 SIVLGKESKSV

-142 ISYPVSIDL
+142 VSYPISIDL
-151 NGKPSTIYI
+151 NGKPSTVYI
-160 TGEEYSHPSSGRQ
+160 TGEEYSHPSSGGQ
-173 YPLMYKTADLPMAA
+173 YPLMYKTADLPTAA

-213 NLGDGSDP
+213 NLGDGVNP
-221 NTRSYLRNAQFVD
+221 NTRSYLSNADFFD

-244 NSIKIIKGNYF
+244 NSICIKRMGY
-255 EKNNKDNYDWLPKDV
+255 YDERSSDV
-270 TRDFLERNDGIIA
+270 TKDFWESNRIKAD
-283 NTKHLEINFGDI
+283 TKHLEINFGDI

-329 PSKHY
+329 SSKHY

-372 YGYFFKNTLNI
+372 YGYFFKDTLNI

-396 TSTDQFITDFN
+396 TATDQFITDFD

-425 KPAYITIEA
+425 KPAYISIEA
-434 SMKNVSPG
+434 SMKNVGPG
-442 DEVKNIA
+442 EVVKNIA
-449 YINGNPTNE
+449 YVNGNPTNE
-458 VSTKKNPLVEIIKVS
+458 VSTRKNPIVEFILS
-473 KDDAESNLLEG
+473 AEYDDPSLLEG
-484 AVFKLTTKGGKA
+484 AVFKLTTKEGET
-496 VKDVYNQYIKT
+496 VRDIYNEEIKT
-507 FTSSSEGPIKFE
+507 FTFKNGEPLRFE
-519 LPNGDY
+519 LPDGVYN
-525 KLEEIKAPKGYK
+525 LEQIKAPEGYELNK
-537 LDKTTIGFTVNDE
+537 TPIQFIVNEDSKVVKVPWEGNPIKTTVNLA
-550 SKIVKLIVKDEPL
+550 IH
-563 PTSCNLV
+563 
-570 INKINEKGVPILG
+570 KINEKGIPILG
-583 ARFKFFK
+583 SNFKLFK

-603 KNSKVYELDQMGDGK
+603 KNLKVYELDPMGGGK
-618 LTPSKNDASF
+618 LIPSKDGASF

-642 VQAPKGYKLSEDIY
+642 VKAPKGYKLSDDIY
-656 ITLDYKKSFYKI
+656 ITLDFEESFYRV
-668 GKEGEEI
+668 GKEGKKI

-683 NTYDISVKN
+683 NTYDISVEN
-692 IPRIILPETGGSGT
+692 FPRIILPETGGSGT
-706 FKFSFIGIT
+706 SKFSFIGIT
-715 LLAGVL
+715 LLACVL
-721 SLLVT
+721 SLVST
-726 TEFILRERKN
+726 TEFVLKEREN

>member
-1 MKNSKNFNIFIL
+1 MKNSKNFNIFTL
-13 WSVVIF
+13 WSVVIS
-19 MILIMIFPG
+19 MIVIMIFPG
-28 SIVLGEETKSV
+28 SIVLGEESKSV

-142 ISYPVSIDL
+142 VSYPVSIDL
-151 NGKPSTIYI
+151 NGKPSTVYI
-160 TGEEYSHPSSGRQ
+160 TGEEYSHPSSGGQ
-173 YPLMYKTADLPMAA
+173 YPLMYKTADLPTAA

-213 NLGDGSDP
+213 NLGDGVNP
-221 NTRSYLRNAQFVD
+221 NTRSYLSNADFFD

-244 NSIKIIKGNYF
+244 NSICIKRMGY
-255 EKNNKDNYDWLPKDV
+255 YDERSSDV
-270 TRDFLERNDGIIA
+270 TKDFWESNRIKAD
-283 NTKHLEINFGDI
+283 TKHLEINFGDI

-317 DAKLYYD
+317 DAKLYY

-372 YGYFFKNTLNI
+372 YGYFFKDTLNI

-396 TSTDQFITDFN
+396 TATDQFITDFD

-434 SMKNVSPG
+434 SMKNVGPG
-442 DEVKNIA
+442 EVVKNIA
-449 YINGNPTNE
+449 YVNGNPTNE
-458 VSTKKNPLVEIIKVS
+458 VSTRKNPIVEFILS
-473 KDDAESNLLEG
+473 AEYDDPSLLEG
-484 AVFKLTTKGGKA
+484 AVFKLTTKEGET
-496 VKDVYNQYIKT
+496 VRDIYNEEIKT
-507 FTSSSEGPIKFE
+507 FTFKDGEPLRFE
-519 LPNGDY
+519 LPDGVYN
-525 KLEEIKAPKGYK
+525 LEQIKAPDGYELNK
-537 LDKTTIGFTVNDE
+537 TPIQFIVNEDSKVVKVPLEGNPIKTTVNLA
-550 SKIVKLIVKDEPL
+550 IH
-563 PTSCNLV
+563 
-570 INKINEKGVPILG
+570 KINEKGLPILG
-583 ARFKFFK
+583 ANFKLFK

-603 KNSKVYELDQMGDGK
+603 KNLKVYELDPMGGGK
-618 LTPSKNDASF
+618 LIPSKDGASF
-628 KINNLPYGKYILKE
+628 KINNLHYGNYILKE
-642 VQAPKGYKLSEDIY
+642 VQAPKGYKLSDDIY
-656 ITLDYKKSFYKI
+656 ITLGFEESFYRV
-668 GKEGEEI
+668 GKQGEKI

-683 NTYDISVKN
+683 NTYNISVEN
-692 IPRIILPETGGSGT
+692 VPRIILPETGGSGT
-706 FKFSFIGIT
+706 SKFSFIGII

-721 SLLVT
+721 SIVST
-726 TEFILRERKN
+726 TKFVLKEREN

>member
-1 MKNSKNFNIFIL
+1 MKNSKNFNIFTL
-13 WSVVIF
+13 WSVVIS
-19 MILIMIFPG
+19 MIVIMIFPG
-28 SIVLGEETKSV
+28 SIVLGEESKSV

-142 ISYPVSIDL
+142 VSYPVSIDL
-151 NGKPSTIYI
+151 NGKPSTVYI
-160 TGEEYSHPSSGRQ
+160 TGEEYSHPSSGGQ
-173 YPLMYKTADLPMAA
+173 YPLMYKTADLPTAA

-213 NLGDGSDP
+213 NLGDGVNP
-221 NTRSYLRNAQFVD
+221 NTRSYLSNADFFD
-234 NIPKGMALDV
+234 NIPKGVALDI
-244 NSIKIIKGNYF
+244 NSISIKRMGY
-255 EKNNKDNYDWLPKDV
+255 YDERSSDV
-270 TRDFLERNDGIIA
+270 TKDFWESNRIKAD
-283 NTKHLEINFGDI
+283 TKHLEINFGDI

-372 YGYFFKNTLNI
+372 YGYFFKDTLNI

-396 TSTDQFITDFN
+396 TATDQFITDFN

-434 SMKNVSPG
+434 SMKNVGPG
-442 DEVKNIA
+442 EVVKNIA
-449 YINGNPTNE
+449 YVNGNPTNE
-458 VSTKKNPLVEIIKVS
+458 VSTRKNPIVEFILS
-473 KDDAESNLLEG
+473 AEYDDPSLLEG
-484 AVFKLTTKGGKA
+484 AVFKLTTKEGET
-496 VKDVYNQYIKT
+496 VRDIYNEEIKT
-507 FTSSSEGPIKFE
+507 FTFKNGEPLRFE
-519 LPNGDY
+519 LPDGVYN
-525 KLEEIKAPKGYK
+525 LEQIKAPEGYELNK
-537 LDKTTIGFTVNDE
+537 TPIQFIVNEDSKVVKVPWEGNPIKTTVNLA
-550 SKIVKLIVKDEPL
+550 IH
-563 PTSCNLV
+563 
-570 INKINEKGVPILG
+570 KINEKGIPILG
-583 ARFKFFK
+583 ANFKLFK

-603 KNSKVYELDQMGDGK
+603 KNFKVYELDPMGGGK
-618 LTPSKNDASF
+618 LIPSKDGASF

-642 VQAPKGYKLSEDIY
+642 VKAPKGYKLSDDIY
-656 ITLDYKKSFYKI
+656 ITLDFEESFYRV
-668 GKEGEEI
+668 GKEGKKI

-683 NTYDISVKN
+683 NTYDISVEN
-692 IPRIILPETGGSGT
+692 VPRIILPETGGSGT
-706 FKFSFIGIT
+706 SKFSFIGIT

-721 SLLVT
+721 SLVST
-726 TEFILRERKN
+726 TEFVLKEREN

>member
-1 MKNSKNFNIFIL
+1 MKNSKNFNIFTL
-13 WSVVIF
+13 WSVVIS
-19 MILIMIFPG
+19 MILIMISPG
-28 SIVLGEETKSV
+28 SIVLGEEAKSV

-142 ISYPVSIDL
+142 VSYPVSIDL
-151 NGKPSTIYI
+151 NGKPSTVYI
-160 TGEEYSHPSSGRQ
+160 TGEEYSHPSSGGQ
-173 YPLMYKTADLPMAA
+173 YPLMYKTADLPTAA

-213 NLGDGSDP
+213 NLGDGVNP
-221 NTRSYLRNAQFVD
+221 NTRSYLSNADFFD

-244 NSIKIIKGNYF
+244 NSICIKRMGYHD
-255 EKNNKDNYDWLPKDV
+255 ERSSDITKDFWESNRIKAD
-270 TRDFLERNDGIIA
+270 
-283 NTKHLEINFGDI
+283 TKHLEINFGDI

-324 DDKEL
+324 DKEL

-348 YVDKTKVKNNPNDQK
+348 YVDKTKVKNNLNDQK

-372 YGYFFKNTLNI
+372 YGYFFKDTLNI

-396 TSTDQFITDFN
+396 TATDQFITDFD

-434 SMKNVSPG
+434 SMKNLGPG
-442 DEVKNIA
+442 EVVKNIA
-449 YINGNPTNE
+449 YVNGNPTNE
-458 VSTKKNPLVEIIKVS
+458 VSTRKNPIVEIIKVS
-473 KDDAESNLLEG
+473 KDDVESNLLEG
-484 AVFKLTTKGGKA
+484 AVFKLTTKDGKT
-496 VKDVYNQYIKT
+496 VKDVYNQGIEM
-507 FTSSSEGPIKFE
+507 FTTSSEGPIRFE

-525 KLEEIKAPKGYK
+525 KLEEIKAPNGYK
-537 LDKTTIGFTVNDE
+537 LDQTPIEFTVNDE
-550 SKIVKLIVKDEPL
+550 SKIVKVVAKDDPL
-563 PTSCNLV
+563 PTTCNLV
-570 INKINEKGVPILG
+570 INKINEKEIPILG
-583 ARFKFFK
+583 AKFKLF
-590 EESPKKPIKFAYN
+590 EESNPKKVLKFSSQ
-603 KNSKVYELDQMGDGK
+603 KNNYELNQNGVGK
-618 LTPSKNDASF
+618 LTPSGKNASF
-628 KINNLPYGKYILKE
+628 KINNLPYGNYILKE
-642 VQAPKGYKLSEDIY
+642 VQAPKGYKLSDDIY
-656 ITLDYKKSFYKI
+656 ITLGFEESFYRV
-668 GKEGEEI
+668 GKQGEKI

-683 NTYDISVKN
+683 NTYDISVEN
-692 IPRIILPETGGSGT
+692 VPRIILPETGGCGT
-706 FKFSFIGIT
+706 SKFSLIGIT

-721 SLLVT
+721 SIVST
-726 TEFILRERKN
+726 TKFVLKEREN

>member
-1 MKNSKNFNIFIL
+1 MKNSKNFNIFTL
-13 WSVVIF
+13 WSVVIS
-19 MILIMIFPG
+19 MIVIMIFPG
-28 SIVLGEETKSV
+28 SIVLGEESKSV

-142 ISYPVSIDL
+142 VSYPVSIDL
-151 NGKPSTIYI
+151 NGKPSTVYI
-160 TGEEYSHPSSGRQ
+160 TGEEYSHPSSGGQ
-173 YPLMYKTADLPMAA
+173 YPLMYKTADLPTAA

-213 NLGDGSDP
+213 NLGDGVNP
-221 NTRSYLRNAQFVD
+221 NTRSYLSNADFFD

-244 NSIKIIKGNYF
+244 NSICIKRMGY
-255 EKNNKDNYDWLPKDV
+255 YDERSSDV
-270 TRDFLERNDGIIA
+270 TKDFWESNRIKAD
-283 NTKHLEINFGDI
+283 TKHLEINFGDI

-334 SKLSKDAGALNVYK
+334 SKLSKDSGALNVYK

-372 YGYFFKNTLNI
+372 YGYFFKDTLNI

-396 TSTDQFITDFN
+396 TATDQFITDFD

-434 SMKNVSPG
+434 SMKNVGPG
-442 DEVKNIA
+442 EVVKNIA
-449 YINGNPTNE
+449 YVNGNPTNE
-458 VSTKKNPLVEIIKVS
+458 VSTRKNPIVEFILS
-473 KDDAESNLLEG
+473 AEYDDPSLLEG
-484 AVFKLTTKGGKA
+484 AVFKLTTKEGET
-496 VKDVYNQYIKT
+496 VRDIYNEEIKT
-507 FTSSSEGPIKFE
+507 FTFKDGEPLRFE
-519 LPNGDY
+519 LPDGVYN
-525 KLEEIKAPKGYK
+525 LEQIKAPDGYELNK
-537 LDKTTIGFTVNDE
+537 TPIQFIVNEDSKVVKVPWEGNPIKTTVNLA
-550 SKIVKLIVKDEPL
+550 IH
-563 PTSCNLV
+563 
-570 INKINEKGVPILG
+570 KINEKGLPILG
-583 ARFKFFK
+583 ANFKLFK

-603 KNSKVYELDQMGDGK
+603 KNLKVYELDPMGGGK
-618 LTPSKNDASF
+618 LIPSKDGASF
-628 KINNLPYGKYILKE
+628 KINNLHYGNYILKE
-642 VQAPKGYKLSEDIY
+642 VQAPKGYKLSDDIY
-656 ITLDYKKSFYKI
+656 ITLGFEESFYRV
-668 GKEGEEI
+668 GKQGKKI

-683 NTYDISVKN
+683 NTYDISVEN
-692 IPRIILPETGGSGT
+692 VPRIILPETGGCGT
-706 FKFSFIGIT
+706 SKFLLIGIT

-721 SLLVT
+721 SIVST
-726 TEFILRERKN
+726 TKFVLKKREN

>member
-1 MKNSKNFNIFIL
+1 MKNSKNFNIFTL
-13 WSVVIF
+13 WSVVIS
-19 MILIMIFPG
+19 MIVIMIFPG
-28 SIVLGEETKSV
+28 SIVLGKESKSV

-142 ISYPVSIDL
+142 VSYPVSIDL
-151 NGKPSTIYI
+151 NGKPSTVYI
-160 TGEEYSHPSSGRQ
+160 TGEEYSHPSSGGQ
-173 YPLMYKTADLPMAA
+173 YPLMYKTADLPTAA
-187 TDKEQGRE
+187 TDKEKGRE

-213 NLGDGSDP
+213 NLGDGVNP
-221 NTRSYLRNAQFVD
+221 NTRSYLSNADFFD

-244 NSIKIIKGNYF
+244 NSICIKRMGYHD
-255 EKNNKDNYDWLPKDV
+255 ERSSDV
-270 TRDFLERNDGIIA
+270 TKDFWESNRIKAD
-283 NTKHLEINFGDI
+283 TKHLEINFGDI

-372 YGYFFKNTLNI
+372 YGYFFKDTLNI

-396 TSTDQFITDFN
+396 TATDQFITDFD

-434 SMKNVSPG
+434 SMKNVGPG
-442 DEVKNIA
+442 EVVKNIA
-449 YINGNPTNE
+449 YVNGNPTNE
-458 VSTKKNPLVEIIKVS
+458 VSTRKNPIVEFILS
-473 KDDAESNLLEG
+473 AEYDDPSLLEG
-484 AVFKLTTKGGKA
+484 AVFKLTTKEGET
-496 VKDVYNQYIKT
+496 VRDIYNEEIKT
-507 FTSSSEGPIKFE
+507 FTFKNGEPLRFE
-519 LPNGDY
+519 LPDGVYN
-525 KLEEIKAPKGYK
+525 LEQIKAPDGYELNK
-537 LDKTTIGFTVNDE
+537 TPIQFIVNEDSKVVKVPWEGNPIKTTVNLA
-550 SKIVKLIVKDEPL
+550 IH
-563 PTSCNLV
+563 
-570 INKINEKGVPILG
+570 KINEKGLPILG
-583 ARFKFFK
+583 ANFKLFK

-603 KNSKVYELDQMGDGK
+603 KNLKVYELDPMGGGK
-618 LTPSKNDASF
+618 LIPSKDGASF

-642 VQAPKGYKLSEDIY
+642 VKAPKGYKLSDDIY
-656 ITLDYKKSFYKI
+656 ITLGFEESFYRV
-668 GKEGEEI
+668 GKQGKKI

-683 NTYDISVKN
+683 NTYDISVEN
-692 IPRIILPETGGSGT
+692 FPRIILPETGGSGT
-706 FKFSFIGIT
+706 SKFSFIGIT

-721 SLLVT
+721 SLVST
-726 TEFILRERKN
+726 TEFVLKEREN

>member
-1 MKNSKNFNIFIL
+1 MKKRKNCNIFTL
-13 WSVVIF
+13 WSIVIS
-19 MILIMIFPG
+19 MILIMISPG
-28 SIVLGEETKSV
+28 SIVLGEEAKSV
-39 QNDGAVEITSTT
+39 QNDGAIEITSTT

-81 KIVISLPDIFKDIEP
+81 KIVIILPDIFKDIEP

-142 ISYPVSIDL
+142 VSYPISIDL
-151 NGKPSTIYI
+151 NGKPSTVYI
-160 TGEEYSHPSSGRQ
+160 TGEEYSHPSSGGQ
-173 YPLMYKTADLPMAA
+173 YPLMYKTADLPTAA

-213 NLGDGSDP
+213 NLGDGVNP
-221 NTRSYLRNAQFVD
+221 NTRSYLSNADFFD

-244 NSIKIIKGNYF
+244 NSICIKRMGY
-255 EKNNKDNYDWLPKDV
+255 YDERSSDV
-270 TRDFLERNDGIIA
+270 TKDFWESNRIKAD
-283 NTKHLEINFGDI
+283 TKHLEINFGDI

-372 YGYFFKNTLNI
+372 YGYFFKDTLNI

-396 TSTDQFITDFN
+396 TATDQFITDFD

-434 SMKNVSPG
+434 SMKNVGPG
-442 DEVKNIA
+442 EIVKNIA
-449 YINGNPTNE
+449 YVNGNPTNE
-458 VSTKKNPLVEIIKVS
+458 VSTRKNPIVEFILS
-473 KDDAESNLLEG
+473 AEYDDPSLLEG
-484 AVFKLTTKGGKA
+484 AVFKLTTKEGET
-496 VKDVYNQYIKT
+496 VRDIYNEEIKT
-507 FTSSSEGPIKFE
+507 FTFENGEPVSFE
-519 LPNGDY
+519 LPDGVYN
-525 KLEEIKAPKGYK
+525 LEQIKAPEGYELNK
-537 LDKTTIGFTVNDE
+537 TPIQFIVNEDSKVVKVPWEGNPIKTTVNLA
-550 SKIVKLIVKDEPL
+550 IH
-563 PTSCNLV
+563 
-570 INKINEKGVPILG
+570 KINEKGVPILG
-583 ARFKFFK
+583 ANFKLFK
-590 EESPKKPIKFAYN
+590 EENPKKPIKFAYN
-603 KNSKVYELDQMGDGK
+603 KNLKVYELDPMGGGK
-618 LTPSKNDASF
+618 LIPSKDGASF

-642 VQAPKGYKLSEDIY
+642 VKAPKGYKLSDDIY
-656 ITLDYKKSFYKI
+656 ITLDFEESFYRV
-668 GKEGEEI
+668 GKEGKKI

-683 NTYDISVKN
+683 NTYDISVEN
-692 IPRIILPETGGSGT
+692 VPRIILPETGGSGT
-706 FKFSFIGIT
+706 SKFSFIGIT
-715 LLAGVL
+715 LLAAVL
-721 SLLVT
+721 SLVST
-726 TEFILRERKN
+726 TEFVLKEREN

>member
-1 MKNSKNFNIFIL
+1 MKNSKNFNIFTL
-13 WSVVIF
+13 WSVVIS
-19 MILIMIFPG
+19 MILIMISPG

-39 QNDGAVEITSTT
+39 QNDGSVEITSTT

-57 AKDISNNLRI
+57 AKGISNNLRI

-96 KCPDQHFK
+96 KCHDQHFK

-142 ISYPVSIDL
+142 VSYPVSIDL
-151 NGKPSTIYI
+151 NGKPSTVYI
-160 TGEEYSHPSSGRQ
+160 TGEEYSNSSSGGQ
-173 YPLMYKTADLPMAA
+173 YPLMYKTPDLPTAA

-213 NLGDGSDP
+213 NLGDGVNP
-221 NTRSYLRNAQFVD
+221 NTRSYLSNADFFD
-234 NIPKGMALDV
+234 NIPKGMALDI
-244 NSIKIIKGNYF
+244 NSICIKRMGY
-255 EKNNKDNYDWLPKDV
+255 YDERSSDV
-270 TRDFLERNDGIIA
+270 TKDFWESNRIKAD
-283 NTKHLEINFGDI
+283 TKHLEINFGDI
-295 RYERYTVIYETRI
+295 RYERYTIIYETRI

-348 YVDKTKVKNNPNDQK
+348 YVDKTKVTNNPNDQK

-372 YGYFFKNTLNI
+372 YGYFFKDTLNI

-396 TSTDQFITDFN
+396 TATDQFITDFY

-434 SMKNVSPG
+434 SMKNVGPG
-442 DEVKNIA
+442 EVVKNIA
-449 YINGNPTNE
+449 YVNGNPTNE
-458 VSTKKNPLVEIIKVS
+458 VSTRKNPIVEIIKVS
-473 KDDAESNLLEG
+473 KDDVESNLLEG
-484 AVFKLTTKGGKA
+484 AVFKLTTKDGKT
-496 VKDVYNQYIKT
+496 VKDVYSQLVKT
-507 FTSSSEGPIKFE
+507 FTTNSEGPIRFE

-525 KLEEIKAPKGYK
+525 KLEEIKAPNGYK
-537 LDKTTIGFTVNDE
+537 LDQTPIEFTVNDE
-550 SKIVKLIVKDEPL
+550 SKIVKVVAKDEPL
-563 PTSCNLV
+563 PTTCNLV
-570 INKINEKGVPILG
+570 INKINEKEIPILG
-583 ARFKFFK
+583 AKFKLF
-590 EESPKKPIKFAYN
+590 EESNPKKVLKFSSQ
-603 KNSKVYELDQMGDGK
+603 KNNYELNQNGVGK
-618 LTPSKNDASF
+618 LTPSGKNASF
-628 KINNLPYGKYILKE
+628 KINNLPYGNYILKE
-642 VQAPKGYKLSEDIY
+642 VQAPKGYKLSDDIY
-656 ITLDYKKSFYKI
+656 ITLGFEESFYRV
-668 GKEGEEI
+668 GKQGEKI

-683 NTYDISVKN
+683 NTYDISVEN
-692 IPRIILPETGGSGT
+692 VPRIILPETGGSGT
-706 FKFSFIGIT
+706 SKFSFIGIT

-721 SLLVT
+721 SIVST
-726 TEFILRERKN
+726 TKFVLKEREN

>member
-1 MKNSKNFNIFIL
+1 MKNSKNFNIFTL
-13 WSVVIF
+13 WSVVIS
-19 MILIMIFPG
+19 MILIMISPG
-28 SIVLGEETKSV
+28 IIVLGEETKSV

-96 KCPDQHFK
+96 KCHDQHFK

-142 ISYPVSIDL
+142 VSYPVSIDL
-151 NGKPSTIYI
+151 NGKPSTVYI
-160 TGEEYSHPSSGRQ
+160 TGEEYSNSSSGGQ
-173 YPLMYKTADLPMAA
+173 YPLMYKTADLPTAA

-213 NLGDGSDP
+213 NLGDGVNP
-221 NTRSYLRNAQFVD
+221 NTRSYLSNADFFD

-244 NSIKIIKGNYF
+244 NSICIKRMGYHD
-255 EKNNKDNYDWLPKDV
+255 ERSSDITKDFWESNRIKAD
-270 TRDFLERNDGIIA
+270 
-283 NTKHLEINFGDI
+283 TKHLEINFGDI

-348 YVDKTKVKNNPNDQK
+348 YVDKTKVTNNPNDQK

-372 YGYFFKNTLNI
+372 YGYFFKDTLNI

-396 TSTDQFITDFN
+396 TATDQFITDFY

-434 SMKNVSPG
+434 SMKNVGPG
-442 DEVKNIA
+442 EVVKNIA
-449 YINGNPTNE
+449 YVNGNPTNE
-458 VSTKKNPLVEIIKVS
+458 VSTRKNPIVEFILS
-473 KDDAESNLLEG
+473 AEYYDPSLLEG
-484 AVFKLTTKGGKA
+484 AVFKLTTKEGET
-496 VKDVYNQYIKT
+496 VRDIYNEEIKT
-507 FTSSSEGPIKFE
+507 FTFKNGEPLRFE
-519 LPNGDY
+519 LPDGVYN
-525 KLEEIKAPKGYK
+525 LEQIKAPEGYELNK
-537 LDKTTIGFTVNDE
+537 TPIQFIVNEDSKVVKVPWEGNPIKTTVNLA
-550 SKIVKLIVKDEPL
+550 IH
-563 PTSCNLV
+563 
-570 INKINEKGVPILG
+570 KINEKGLPILG
-583 ARFKFFK
+583 ANFKLFK

-603 KNSKVYELDQMGDGK
+603 KNLKVYELDPMGGGK
-618 LTPSKNDASF
+618 LIPSKDGASF

-642 VQAPKGYKLSEDIY
+642 VKAPKGYKLSDDIY
-656 ITLDYKKSFYKI
+656 ITLDFEESFYRV
-668 GKEGEEI
+668 GKQGEKI

-683 NTYDISVKN
+683 NTYDILVEN
-692 IPRIILPETGGSGT
+692 VPRIILPETGGSGT
-706 FKFSFIGIT
+706 SKFSFIGIT

-721 SLLVT
+721 SLVST
-726 TEFILRERKN
+726 TEFVLKEREN